1 MKYMLR
7 LNWRENKFQT
17 MKKKNHLIAL
27 SVLIASLVGCNG
39 GTDSSTTQPGSNNPT
54 TPTAPSTQQP
64 EKKTGTVTI
73 GAVEHGSV
81 TADKMTAE
89 VGADVT
95 FTVTPDENYSV
106 KSFKVNN
113 DEKQLNDSN
122 QVVVKMV
129 EGGLTVSAEFEIN
142 SAAVTITQAD
152 HGSISADKSTAKIGE
167 NVTFTVAP
175 EANYVV
181 SSFKVNGADVALDG
195 NNQAVVVMVAG
206 GLNVTASFELGSGT
220 VTIGTIEHGAVTA
233 DKMTAKIGEDV
244 TFKITSETGYDVSF
258 FKVNGSDV
266 DYETKEDST
275 TGKTYGEA
283 KVKMVSGG
291 LTVTAEFKL
300 GVYPIEWDTPTH
312 GTIAVEG
319 GKTQATYGDEVK
331 FIFTPETGYE
341 IKYLA
346 INEEQVQAI
355 DNTYTTIMGE
365 YGLFVNVQFGLENET
380 ITVNAGEHGTI
391 EHKNKVDDSQDYLY
405 GDTAVV
411 TVTPNEGFMIETITV
426 DGKAIEVPED
436 KKGGY
441 SFEQLVEKDLNI
453 SATFTDV
460 HTISEF
466 TDSVINEI
474 KNAQD
479 IKVKLAGDVTLG
491 VTLPLAKG
499 TTEYDLDGHT
509 ITSTL
514 NGMLR
519 DANIDTETLKN
530 KSVTLKN
537 GNIVSNYDKGTVNVI
552 DSSYLAALTL
562 DGVTVSNSSISKVNP
577 ITGIYCSST
586 TETKILNSTIN
597 IKGSSNLGA
606 YGIGT
611 NNLDGENKTITI
623 DNTKVTVTSDDF
635 DNTAFLGNTEGIKV
649 VVKNSTFTADRQ
661 AVIARTGNW
670 DISGSTFVSTGK
682 WLDAEANVT
691 TNTKYK
697 TTAGSW
703 GSGNEVVS
711 GGLIL
716 GDERTSAYN
725 TPVVATLKDNKFT
738 VAKGDKMSIHSD
750 GTVATT
756 VTMDALT
763 AVEAYGYDHDE
774 DKTTVVTENNVVK
787 KTLKELNEMTTDD
800 DANLYVTTGLLTK
813 IENAQY
819 GNLYLTDKA
828 TGEELYVYGT
838 YLDNNYSFDGT
849 KFSFDKGAK
858 VITSDYLGKEIT
870 VAGTFKNYNGTTK
883 ELVNAVVIDSSA
895 EKVAAKVVTEYDAEK
910 GTVTVEEGKLGDKL
924 KVTAT
929 PKEGYKVSSIKVNDQ
944 ALTVAED
951 NTAEFT
957 AELNNKVVVEFVS
970 ESAPVAK
977 VYNVSFNKDNNKKI
991 VNGYENNWTN
1001 VSDDI
1006 TYNVENCNNNG
1017 TAEGQI
1023 GKTEWNYIRI
1033 GSKNNPSV
1041 GSIATATPFVE
1052 AIAESAI
1059 TIDKVN
1065 VTYINSIKLLV
1076 STSKDFTTDTT
1087 TSYDVKVA
1095 KGEQITKITTPVA
1108 NAYYKY
1114 VIDCKQTNKKIG
1126 NGPIQIS
1133 KITFTTVAE

>member
-95 FTVTPDENYSV
+95 FTV
-106 KSFKVNN
+106 
-113 DEKQLNDSN
+113 
-122 QVVVKMV
+122 
-129 EGGLTVSAEFEIN
+129 
-142 SAAVTITQAD
+142 
-152 HGSISADKSTAKIGE
+152 
-167 NVTFTVAP
+167 AP

-220 VTIGTIEHGAVTA
+220 VTIGTFEHGAVTA

-258 FKVNGSDV
+258 FKVNGSAV
-266 DYETKEDST
+266 DYVTKEDST

-300 GVYPIEWDTPTH
+300 GVYSIEWDAPTH
-312 GTIAVEG
+312 GTIAVES
-319 GKTQATYGDEVK
+319 GKKEATYGEEVK
-331 FIFTPETGYE
+331 FVFTPETGYE
-341 IKYLA
+341 IKYLTV
-346 INEEQVQAI
+346 NEEPVQWAS
-355 DNTYTTIMGE
+355 DNTYTTTMGE
-365 YGLFVNVQFGLENET
+365 YGLFVTVQFGLENEI

-391 EHKNKVDDSQDYLY
+391 EHKNKADDTQDYLY
-405 GDTAVV
+405 GDTSVV

-466 TDSVINEI
+466 TDSVIDEI

-491 VTLPLAKG
+491 VVLPLAKG

-519 DANIDTETLKN
+519 DANADIATFGN

-537 GNIVSNYDKGTVNVI
+537 GSIISNYDKGTVNVI
-552 DSSYLAALTL
+552 DSSYLAAFTL
-562 DGVTVSNSSISKVNP
+562 DGVTVSNSSISKDNP

-697 TTAGSW
+697 TAAGSW
-703 GSGNEVVS
+703 KSGNEVVS

-716 GDERTSAYN
+716 GDESTSAYN
-725 TPVVATLKDNKFT
+725 TPVVATLKDNKFI
-738 VAKGDKMSIHSD
+738 VAKGYKMSIHSD

-800 DANLYVTTGLLTK
+800 DANLYITTGVLTEIK
-813 IENAQY
+813 NTQF

-828 TGEELYVYGT
+828 TGEELYVFRT

-849 KFSFDKGAK
+849 QFSFDKNGAE

-870 VAGTFKNYNGTTK
+870 VAGTFQNFKGTK

-924 KVTAT
+924 TVTAT

-944 ALTVAED
+944 TLTVAED

-977 VYNVSFNKDNNKKI
+977 VYTVSFVKANNEAVNDYVSTWKNTSDNLKFTI
-991 VNGYENNWTN
+991 ANGNNYKRTWDY
-1001 VSDDI
+1001 V
-1006 TYNVENCNNNG
+1006 
-1017 TAEGQI
+1017 
-1023 GKTEWNYIRI
+1023 KF
-1033 GSKNNPSV
+1033 GSKKVASK
-1041 GSIATATPFVE
+1041 GTITTDSPFVE
-1052 AIAESAI
+1052 AIAESTI

-1065 VTYINSIKLLV
+1065 DASINSIKLLV
-1076 STSKDFTTDTT
+1076 STSDKFTDDTT

-1095 KGEQITKITTPVA
+1095 EGKQTTKIKTPVA
-1108 NAYYKY
+1108 NAYYRY
-1114 VIDCKQTNKKIG
+1114 VIDCKKAS
-1126 NGPIQIS
+1126 NGSIQIS
-1133 KITFTTVAE
+1133 QITFTTVVE

>member
-1 MKYMLR
+1 
-7 LNWRENKFQT
+7 

-39 GTDSSTTQPGSNNPT
+39 GNDSSTTQPGSNNPT

-129 EGGLTVSAEFEIN
+129 EGGLTVSAEFEID

-181 SSFKVNGADVALDG
+181 SSFKVNDADVALDG

-244 TFKITSETGYDVSF
+244 TFKITSDTGYDVSS
-258 FKVNGSDV
+258 FKVNGSDA
-266 DYETKEDST
+266 DYVTKEDST

-300 GVYPIEWDTPTH
+300 AVYSIEWDTPTH

-319 GKTQATYGDEVK
+319 DKTQATYGDEVK
-331 FIFTPETGYE
+331 FVFTPETGYE
-341 IKYLA
+341 IKYLT
-346 INEEQVQAI
+346 INEEPVQWAS
-355 DNTYTTIMGE
+355 DNTFTTTMGE
-365 YGLFVNVQFGLENET
+365 YGLFVTVQFGLENET

-391 EHKNKVDDSQDYLY
+391 EHKNKADDSQDYKY

-411 TVTPNEGFMIETITV
+411 TVTPNEGYMIETITV

-441 SFEQLVEKDLNI
+441 SFEQSVKKDLNI

-509 ITSTL
+509 IISTL

-519 DANIDTETLKN
+519 DANTDIATFGN

-537 GNIVSNYDKGTVNVI
+537 GSIISNYDKGTVNVI
-552 DSSYLAALTL
+552 DSSYLAAFTL
-562 DGVTVSNSSISKVNP
+562 DGVTVSNSSISAVNP

-649 VVKNSTFTADRQ
+649 VVKDSTFTADRQ

-682 WLDAEANVT
+682 WLDASEANVT

-703 GSGNEVVS
+703 KAGNEVVS

-725 TPVVATLKDNKFT
+725 TPVVATLKNNKFT

-787 KTLKELNEMTTDD
+787 SNIAEVVAKSVKDD
-800 DANLYVTTGLLTK
+800 TKLYYVTGVVKDIYDETHGNIHLLDKTTGQSM
-813 IENAQY
+813 I
-819 GNLYLTDKA
+819 
-828 TGEELYVYGT
+828 VYGT
-838 YLDNNYSFDGT
+838 YLTNEYSFDGS
-849 KFSFDKGAK
+849 KFSFKQSDSTP
-858 VITSDYLGKEIT
+858 ITKEYIGKEIT
-870 VAGTFKNYNGTTK
+870 VAGTLGFHGGAGQIVNGFVLDAKADKYNDDLT
-883 ELVNAVVIDSSA
+883 VS
-895 EKVAAKVVTEYDAEK
+895 YDNSK
-910 GTVTVEEGKLGDKL
+910 GTVVLSKENPQLGDE
-924 KVTAT
+924 VTITAT
-929 PKEGYKVSSIKVNDQ
+929 PKEGYRLSKVTLKTIDDVESDITSTLK
-944 ALTVAED
+944 
-951 NTAEFT
+951 FT
-957 AELNNKVVVEFVS
+957 AGLKDTITVEFVS
-970 ESAPVAK
+970 DSTPVAT
-977 VYNVSFNKDNNKKI
+977 VHEVVFNGENNSEPVGAYDKTWTNTTNEIKYVI
-991 VNGYENNWTN
+991 VNG
-1001 VSDDI
+1001 
-1006 TYNVENCNNNG
+1006 NNNTNKWDYIKFG
-1017 TAEGQI
+1017 RKKVASI
-1023 GKTEWNYIRI
+1023 GNIHTL
-1033 GSKNNPSV
+1033 S
-1041 GSIATATPFVE
+1041 PFVNP
-1052 AIAESAI
+1052 IASSTI
-1059 TIDKVN
+1059 TIDSITAAKV
-1065 VTYINSIKLLV
+1065 NSIKFYI
-1076 STSKDFTTDTT
+1076 STNEDFSNAEVHNLAIKTGVIETT
-1087 TSYDVKVA
+1087 V
-1095 KGEQITKITTPVA
+1095 TTPVA
-1108 NAYYKY
+1108 NAFYKY
-1114 VIDCKQTNKKIG
+1114 EFDCQSGSG
-1126 NGPIQIS
+1126 NGFVQIS
-1133 KITFTTVAE
+1133 KVTFTEKV

>member
-1 MKYMLR
+1 
-7 LNWRENKFQT
+7 

-39 GTDSSTTQPGSNNPT
+39 GNDSSTTQPGSNNPT

-181 SSFKVNGADVALDG
+181 SSFKVNDADVALDG

-244 TFKITSETGYDVSF
+244 TFKITSDTGYDVSS
-258 FKVNGSDV
+258 FKVNGSDA
-266 DYETKEDST
+266 DYVTKADST
-275 TGKTYGEA
+275 TGKTYWEA

-300 GVYPIEWDTPTH
+300 AVYSIEWDTPTH

-319 GKTQATYGDEVK
+319 GKTSATYGDEVK

-341 IKYLA
+341 IKYLT
-346 INEEQVQAI
+346 INEEPVQWAS
-355 DNTYTTIMGE
+355 DNTFTTTMGE
-365 YGLFVNVQFGLENET
+365 YGLFVTVQFGLENET

-391 EHKNKVDDSQDYLY
+391 EHKNKVDDSQDYKY

-519 DANIDTETLKN
+519 DANTDTKTLGN

-537 GNIVSNYDKGTVNVI
+537 GSIVSNYDKGTVNVI
-552 DSSYLAALTL
+552 DSSYLAAFTL
-562 DGVTVSNSSISKVNP
+562 DGVTVSNSSISTVNP

-635 DNTAFLGNTEGIKV
+635 DNTGFLGNTEGIKV

-682 WLDAEANVT
+682 WLDASEANVT

-703 GSGNEVVS
+703 KAGNEVVS

-725 TPVVATLKDNKFT
+725 TPLVATLKDNKFT

-763 AVEAYGYDHDE
+763 AVEAYGYDYDE
-774 DKTTVVTENNVVK
+774 DETTVVTENNVVK

-800 DANLYVTTGLLTK
+800 DANLYVTTGVLTEIK
-813 IENAQY
+813 NAQF

-849 KFSFDKGAK
+849 EFLFDKGAK

-870 VAGTFKNYNGTTK
+870 IAGTFKNYNGTK

-910 GTVTVEEGKLGDKL
+910 GTVTVEEGKVGDKL
-924 KVTAT
+924 TVTAT

-944 ALTVAED
+944 ALTVADD

-970 ESAPVAK
+970 ESAPVVK
-977 VYNVSFNKDNNKKI
+977 VYTVSFVKDNNEA
-991 VNGYENNWTN
+991 VNDYVSTWKNTSDNLKFTIANGNNFK
-1001 VSDDI
+1001 
-1006 TYNVENCNNNG
+1006 G
-1017 TAEGQI
+1017 T
-1023 GKTEWNYIRI
+1023 WDYVRF
-1033 GSKNNPSV
+1033 GSKKVDST
-1041 GSIATATPFVE
+1041 GTITTDSPFAE
-1052 AIAESAI
+1052 AIAES
-1059 TIDKVN
+1059 TIKIDA
-1065 VTYINSIKLLV
+1065 VTLESINSIKLLV
-1076 STSKDFTTDTT
+1076 STSENFTDDTT
-1087 TSYDVKVA
+1087 TSYDVNVA
-1095 KGEQITKITTPVA
+1095 KGEQTTKIKTPVA
-1108 NAYYKY
+1108 NAYYRY
-1114 VIDCKQTNKKIG
+1114 VIDCKKSK
-1126 NGPIQIS
+1126 NGIIQIS

>member
-1 MKYMLR
+1 
-7 LNWRENKFQT
+7 

-39 GTDSSTTQPGSNNPT
+39 GNDSSTTQPGSNNPT

-89 VGADVT
+89 VGANVT

-181 SSFKVNGADVALDG
+181 SSFKVNDADVALDG

-244 TFKITSETGYDVSF
+244 TFKITSDTGYDVSS

-266 DYETKEDST
+266 DYVTKEDST
-275 TGKTYGEA
+275 TGKTYWEA

-300 GVYPIEWDTPTH
+300 GVYPIEWNPTDH

-319 GKTQATYGDEVK
+319 GKTSATYGEDVK

-341 IKYLA
+341 INYFT
-346 INEEQVQAI
+346 INGEQVQWAS
-355 DNTYTTIMGE
+355 DNTYTTTMSE
-365 YGLFVNVQFGLENET
+365 YGLFVTVQFGLENET
-380 ITVNAGEHGTI
+380 ITVNAVEHGTI
-391 EHKNKVDDSQDYLY
+391 EHKNKADDSQDYLY

-519 DANIDTETLKN
+519 DANTDTTTFGN
-530 KSVTLKN
+530 KSVILKN
-537 GNIVSNYDKGTVNVI
+537 GSIVSNYDKGTVNVI
-552 DSSYLAALTL
+552 DSSYLAAFTL
-562 DGVTVSNSSISKVNP
+562 DGVTVSNSSISTVNP

-623 DNTKVTVTSDDF
+623 DNTKVIVTSDDF
-635 DNTAFLGNTEGIKV
+635 DNTGFLGNTEGIKV

-682 WLDAEANVT
+682 WLDASETNVT

-697 TTAGSW
+697 TTTGSW
-703 GSGNEVVS
+703 KAGNEVVS

-716 GDERTSAYN
+716 GDETTSAYN
-725 TPVVATLKDNKFT
+725 TPVVATLKNNKFT

-800 DANLYVTTGLLTK
+800 DANLYVTTGVLTEIK
-813 IENAQY
+813 NAQF

-828 TGEELYVYGT
+828 TGEELYVFGT

-849 KFSFDKGAK
+849 EFSFDKGAK

-870 VAGTFKNYNGTTK
+870 VAGTFKNFKGTK
-883 ELVNAVVIDSSA
+883 ELVNAVVMDYSA

-924 KVTAT
+924 TVTAT

-977 VYNVSFNKDNNKKI
+977 VYNVSFNKDNNKNK
-991 VNGYENNWTN
+991 VGGYENEWTN
-1001 VSDDI
+1001 VSDGI
-1006 TYNVENCNNNG
+1006 TYNVVNCNNNNTG
-1017 TAEGQI
+1017 EGQT
-1023 GKTEWNYIRI
+1023 GKDAWNYIRI
-1033 GSKNNPSV
+1033 GSQKNPSV
-1041 GSIATATPFVE
+1041 GSIATASPFAE

-1065 VTYINSIKLLV
+1065 VAYINSIKLLV
-1076 STSKDFTTDTT
+1076 STSADFKTNT
-1087 TSYDVKVA
+1087 TSYDVNVA
-1095 KGEQITKITTPVA
+1095 EEEQITKITTPVA

-1114 VIDCKQTNKKIG
+1114 VIDCKQSKK

>member
-1 MKYMLR
+1 MLR

-39 GTDSSTTQPGSNNPT
+39 GNDSSTTQPGSNNPT

-181 SSFKVNGADVALDG
+181 SSFKVNDADVALDG

-220 VTIGTIEHGAVTA
+220 VTIGTMEHGAVTA

-244 TFKITSETGYDVSF
+244 TFKITSETGYEVNF

-266 DYETKEDST
+266 RYETKEDPT

-300 GVYPIEWDTPTH
+300 AVYTIEWDTPTH

-319 GKTQATYGDEVK
+319 DKKSATYGEEVK

-341 IKYLA
+341 IKYLT
-346 INEEQVQAI
+346 INEEQVQWAN

-365 YGLFVNVQFGLENET
+365 YGLFVTVQFGLENET

-391 EHKNKVDDSQDYLY
+391 EHKNKADDTQDYLY

-411 TVTPNEGFMIETITV
+411 TVTPNEGFVIETITV
-426 DGKAIEVPED
+426 DGKTIQVPED

-466 TDSVINEI
+466 TDSVIDEI

-491 VTLPLAKG
+491 VALPLAKG

-519 DANIDTETLKN
+519 DANTDTATFGN

-537 GNIVSNYDKGTVNVI
+537 GKIISNYDKGTVNVI
-552 DSSYLAALTL
+552 DSSYLAAFTL
-562 DGVTVSNSSISKVNP
+562 DGVTVSNSSISTVNP

-635 DNTAFLGNTEGIKV
+635 DNTGFLGNTEGIKV

-682 WLDAEANVT
+682 WLDASEANVT

-703 GSGNEVVS
+703 KTGNEVVS

-774 DKTTVVTENNVVK
+774 DETTVVTENNVVK
-787 KTLKELNEMTTDD
+787 SNIAEVVAKSEKDD
-800 DANLYVTTGLLTK
+800 TKLYYVTGVVKDIYDETHGNIHLLDKTTGQSM
-813 IENAQY
+813 I
-819 GNLYLTDKA
+819 
-828 TGEELYVYGT
+828 VYGT
-838 YLDNNYSFDGT
+838 YLTNEYSFDGS
-849 KFSFDKGAK
+849 KFSFKQSDSTP
-858 VITSDYLGKEIT
+858 ITKEYIGKEIT
-870 VAGTFKNYNGTTK
+870 VAGTLGFHGGAGQIVNGFVLDAKADKYNDDLT
-883 ELVNAVVIDSSA
+883 VS
-895 EKVAAKVVTEYDAEK
+895 YDNSK
-910 GTVTVEEGKLGDKL
+910 GTVVLSKENPQLGDE
-924 KVTAT
+924 VTITAT
-929 PKEGYKVSSIKVNDQ
+929 PKEGYRLSKVTLKTIDDVESDITSTLK
-944 ALTVAED
+944 
-951 NTAEFT
+951 FT
-957 AELNNKVVVEFVS
+957 AGLKDTITVEFVS
-970 ESAPVAK
+970 DSTPVAT
-977 VYNVSFNKDNNKKI
+977 VHEVVFNGENNNEPVGAYDKTWTNTTNGIKYVI
-991 VNGYENNWTN
+991 VNG
-1001 VSDDI
+1001 
-1006 TYNVENCNNNG
+1006 NNNTNKWDYIKFG
-1017 TAEGQI
+1017 RKKVASI
-1023 GKTEWNYIRI
+1023 GNIHTL
-1033 GSKNNPSV
+1033 SPFANP
-1041 GSIATATPFVE
+1041 IASST
-1052 AIAESAI
+1052 I
-1059 TIDKVN
+1059 TIDSITAAKV
-1065 VTYINSIKLLV
+1065 NSIKFYI
-1076 STSKDFTTDTT
+1076 STNEDFSNAEVHNLAIKTGVIETT
-1087 TSYDVKVA
+1087 V
-1095 KGEQITKITTPVA
+1095 TTPVA

-1114 VIDCKQTNKKIG
+1114 EFDCQSGSG
-1126 NGPIQIS
+1126 NGFVQIS
-1133 KITFTTVAE
+1133 KVTFTEKV

>member
-1 MKYMLR
+1 
-7 LNWRENKFQT
+7 

-27 SVLIASLVGCNG
+27 SVFIASLVGCNG
-39 GTDSSTTQPGSNNPT
+39 GNDSSTTQPGSNNPT

-81 TADKMTAE
+81 TADKMTA
-89 VGADVT
+89 
-95 FTVTPDENYSV
+95 
-106 KSFKVNN
+106 
-113 DEKQLNDSN
+113 
-122 QVVVKMV
+122 
-129 EGGLTVSAEFEIN
+129 
-142 SAAVTITQAD
+142 
-152 HGSISADKSTAKIGE
+152 
-167 NVTFTVAP
+167 
-175 EANYVV
+175 
-181 SSFKVNGADVALDG
+181 
-195 NNQAVVVMVAG
+195 
-206 GLNVTASFELGSGT
+206 
-220 VTIGTIEHGAVTA
+220 
-233 DKMTAKIGEDV
+233 KIGEDV
-244 TFKITSETGYDVSF
+244 TFKITSDTGYDVSS

-266 DYETKEDST
+266 DYVTKEDST
-275 TGKTYGEA
+275 TGKTYWEA

-300 GVYPIEWDTPTH
+300 GVYSIEWDAPTH

-319 GKTQATYGDEVK
+319 GKTSATYGEDVK

-341 IKYLA
+341 IKYLT
-346 INEEQVQAI
+346 INEEPVQWAS
-355 DNTYTTIMGE
+355 DNTFTTTMGE
-365 YGLFVNVQFGLENET
+365 YGLFVTVQFGLENET

-391 EHKNKVDDSQDYLY
+391 EHKNKADDSQDYLY

-411 TVTPNEGFMIETITV
+411 TVTPNEGYMIETITV

-441 SFEQLVEKDLNI
+441 SFEQSVEKDLNI

-519 DANIDTETLKN
+519 DANTDIATFGN

-552 DSSYLAALTL
+552 DSSYLAAFTL
-562 DGVTVSNSSISKVNP
+562 DGVTVSNSSISTVNP

-649 VVKNSTFTADRQ
+649 VVKDSTFTADRQ

-682 WLDAEANVT
+682 WLNASEANVT

-697 TTAGSW
+697 TTTGSW
-703 GSGNEVVS
+703 KAGNEVVS

-716 GDERTSAYN
+716 GDETTSAYN
-725 TPVVATLKDNKFT
+725 TPVVATLKNNKFT
-738 VAKGDKMSIHSD
+738 VTKGDKMSIHSD

-800 DANLYVTTGLLTK
+800 DANLYVTTGVLTEIK
-813 IENAQY
+813 NAQF

-828 TGEELYVYGT
+828 TGEELYVHGT

-849 KFSFDKGAK
+849 QFSFDKGAK

-870 VAGTFKNYNGTTK
+870 VAGTFKNFKGTK
-883 ELVNAVVIDSSA
+883 ELVNAVVMDSSA
-895 EKVAAKVVTEYDAEK
+895 EKVAAKIVTEYDAEK

-924 KVTAT
+924 TVTAT
-929 PKEGYKVSSIKVNDQ
+929 PKEGYKVSSIKANDQ

-977 VYNVSFNKDNNKKI
+977 VYTVSFVKANCGKGSTDYYQNKVWKNTTDGLTYSI
-991 VNGYENNWTN
+991 VN
-1001 VSDDI
+1001 
-1006 TYNVENCNNNG
+1006 CANNG
-1017 TAEGQI
+1017 S
-1023 GKTEWNYIRI
+1023 KDWDYI
-1033 GSKNNPSV
+1033 KV
-1041 GSIATATPFVE
+1041 GSNRQDSIGTITTDKPFAE
-1052 AIAESAI
+1052 DIAESTIAI
-1059 TIDKVN
+1059 DSVIN
-1065 VTYINSIKLLV
+1065 EYINSIKLLV
-1076 STSKDFTTDTT
+1076 STSADFTTDTT
-1087 TSYDVKVA
+1087 TSYDVNVA
-1095 KGEQITKITTPVA
+1095 KGEQTTKIKTPVA
-1108 NAYYKY
+1108 NAYYRY
-1114 VIDCKQTNKKIG
+1114 VIDCKKAKK
-1126 NGPIQIS
+1126 NGPISIS

>member
-1 MKYMLR
+1 
-7 LNWRENKFQT
+7 

-181 SSFKVNGADVALDG
+181 SSFKVNDADVALDG

-220 VTIGTIEHGAVTA
+220 VTIGTFEHGAVTA

-244 TFKITSETGYDVSF
+244 TFKITSDTGYDVSF
-258 FKVNGSDV
+258 FKVNGSAV
-266 DYETKEDST
+266 DYVTKEDST

-300 GVYPIEWDTPTH
+300 GVYPIEWDTPSH

-319 GKTQATYGDEVK
+319 DKKSATYGDDVK

-341 IKYLA
+341 IKYLT
-346 INEEQVQAI
+346 INEEQVQWAN
-355 DNTYTTIMGE
+355 DNTYTTTMGE
-365 YGLFVNVQFGLENET
+365 YGLFVTVQFGLENET

-391 EHKNKVDDSQDYLY
+391 EHKNKVDDSQNYFY

-491 VTLPLAKG
+491 VALPLAKG

-514 NGMLR
+514 NGMLSVAKT
-519 DANIDTETLKN
+519 DAGN

-537 GNIVSNYDKGTVNVI
+537 GKIVSNYDKGTVNVI
-552 DSSYLAALTL
+552 DSSYLAAFTL
-562 DGVTVSNSSISKVNP
+562 DGVTVSNSSISTVNP

-682 WLDAEANVT
+682 WLDAESNVT
-691 TNTKYK
+691 TNKKYK

-703 GSGNEVVS
+703 SSGNEVVS

-716 GDERTSAYN
+716 GDERTTAYN

-774 DKTTVVTENNVVK
+774 DETTVVTENNVVK

-800 DANLYVTTGLLTK
+800 DANLYVTTGVLTEIK
-813 IENAQY
+813 AAQY

-828 TGEELYVYGT
+828 TGEELYVFGT

-849 KFSFDKGAK
+849 KFSFDKKGAK

-870 VAGTFKNYNGTTK
+870 VAGTFKNFKGTK

-924 KVTAT
+924 TVTAT

-977 VYNVSFNKDNNKKI
+977 VYTVSFVKANCESSTDYVSNKAWTNTTDGLTYSIVNCANNNKGWDFIK
-991 VNGYENNWTN
+991 
-1001 VSDDI
+1001 
-1006 TYNVENCNNNG
+1006 
-1017 TAEGQI
+1017 A
-1023 GKTEWNYIRI
+1023 
-1033 GSKNNPSV
+1033 GSSKKD
-1041 GSIATATPFVE
+1041 SIATITTDSPFAE
-1052 AIAESAI
+1052 AIAES
-1059 TIDKVN
+1059 TIKIDAVKPAS
-1065 VTYINSIKLLV
+1065 INSIKLLV
-1076 STSKDFTTDTT
+1076 STSENFTNDTT
-1087 TSYDVKVA
+1087 TSYDVNVA
-1095 KGEQITKITTPVA
+1095 EGEQTTKITTPVA
-1108 NAYYKY
+1108 NAYYRY
-1114 VIDCKQTNKKIG
+1114 VIDCKKASK

>member
-1 MKYMLR
+1 
-7 LNWRENKFQT
+7 

-39 GTDSSTTQPGSNNPT
+39 GNDSSTTQPGSNNPT

-181 SSFKVNGADVALDG
+181 SSFKVNDVDVALDG

-220 VTIGTIEHGAVTA
+220 VTIGTMEHGAVTA

-244 TFKITSETGYDVSF
+244 TFKITSETGYEVNF
-258 FKVNGSDV
+258 FKVNGISV
-266 DYETKEDST
+266 KYEAKEDPT

-300 GVYPIEWDTPTH
+300 AVYTIEWDTPAH

-319 GKTQATYGDEVK
+319 DKASATYGEEVK

-341 IKYLA
+341 IKYLT
-346 INEEQVQAI
+346 INEEQVQWAS

-365 YGLFVNVQFGLENET
+365 YGLFVTVQFGLENET

-391 EHKNKVDDSQDYLY
+391 EHKNKADDTQDYLY

-426 DGKAIEVPED
+426 DGKTIQVPED

-491 VTLPLAKG
+491 VALPLAKG
-499 TTEYDLDGHT
+499 TTEYDLGGHT

-519 DANIDTETLKN
+519 DANTDTATFGN

-537 GNIVSNYDKGTVNVI
+537 GKIISNYDKGTVNVI
-552 DSSYLAALTL
+552 DSSYLAAFTL
-562 DGVTVSNSSISKVNP
+562 DGVTVSNSSISTVNP

-635 DNTAFLGNTEGIKV
+635 DNTGFLGNTEGIKV

-682 WLDAEANVT
+682 WLDASEANVT

-703 GSGNEVVS
+703 KTGNEVVS

-787 KTLKELNEMTTDD
+787 SNIAEVVAKSEKDD
-800 DANLYVTTGLLTK
+800 TKLYYVTGVVKDIYDETHGNIHLLDKTTGQSM
-813 IENAQY
+813 I
-819 GNLYLTDKA
+819 
-828 TGEELYVYGT
+828 VYGT
-838 YLDNNYSFDGT
+838 YLTNEYSFDGS
-849 KFSFDKGAK
+849 KFSFKQSDSTP
-858 VITSDYLGKEIT
+858 ITKEYIGKEIT
-870 VAGTFKNYNGTTK
+870 VAGTLGFHGGAGQIVNGFVLDAKADKYNDDLT
-883 ELVNAVVIDSSA
+883 VS
-895 EKVAAKVVTEYDAEK
+895 YDNSK
-910 GTVTVEEGKLGDKL
+910 GTVVLSKENPQLGDE
-924 KVTAT
+924 VTITAT
-929 PKEGYKVSSIKVNDQ
+929 PKEGYRLSKVTLKTIDDVESDITSTLK
-944 ALTVAED
+944 
-951 NTAEFT
+951 FT
-957 AELNNKVVVEFVS
+957 AGLKDTITVEFVS
-970 ESAPVAK
+970 DSTPVAT
-977 VYNVSFNKDNNKKI
+977 VHEVVFNGENNNEPVGAYDKTWTNTTNGIKYVI
-991 VNGYENNWTN
+991 VNG
-1001 VSDDI
+1001 
-1006 TYNVENCNNNG
+1006 NNNTNKWDYIKFG
-1017 TAEGQI
+1017 RKKVASI
-1023 GKTEWNYIRI
+1023 GNIHTL
-1033 GSKNNPSV
+1033 SPFANP
-1041 GSIATATPFVE
+1041 IASST
-1052 AIAESAI
+1052 I
-1059 TIDKVN
+1059 TIDSITAAKV
-1065 VTYINSIKLLV
+1065 NSIKFYI
-1076 STSKDFTTDTT
+1076 STNEDFSNAEVHNLAIKTGVIETT
-1087 TSYDVKVA
+1087 V
-1095 KGEQITKITTPVA
+1095 TTPVA

-1114 VIDCKQTNKKIG
+1114 EFDCQSGSG
-1126 NGPIQIS
+1126 NGFVQIS
-1133 KITFTTVAE
+1133 KVTFTEKV

>member
-1 MKYMLR
+1 
-7 LNWRENKFQT
+7 

-39 GTDSSTTQPGSNNPT
+39 GNDSSTTQPGSNNPT

-129 EGGLTVSAEFEIN
+129 EGGLTVFAEFEIN

-181 SSFKVNGADVALDG
+181 SSFKVNDADVALDG

-220 VTIGTIEHGAVTA
+220 VTIGTIEHGSVTA

-244 TFKITSETGYDVSF
+244 TFKITSDTGYDVSS

-266 DYETKEDST
+266 DYVTKEDST
-275 TGKTYGEA
+275 TGKIYWEA

-300 GVYPIEWDTPTH
+300 GVYPIEWDTPAH

-346 INEEQVQAI
+346 INEEQVQAS
-355 DNTYTTIMGE
+355 DNTYTTTMGE
-365 YGLFVNVQFGLENET
+365 YGLFVTVQFGLENET

-391 EHKNKVDDSQDYLY
+391 EHKNKADNSQDYLY

-519 DANIDTETLKN
+519 DANTDIATFGN

-537 GNIVSNYDKGTVNVI
+537 GSIISNYDKGTVNVI
-552 DSSYLAALTL
+552 DSSYLAAFTL
-562 DGVTVSNSSISKVNP
+562 DGVTVSNSSISTVNP

-635 DNTAFLGNTEGIKV
+635 DNTGFLGNTEGIKV

-703 GSGNEVVS
+703 KAGNEVVS

-774 DKTTVVTENNVVK
+774 DKTTVFTENNVVK

-800 DANLYVTTGLLTK
+800 DANLYVTTGVLTEIK
-813 IENAQY
+813 NAQF

-828 TGEELYVYGT
+828 TGEELYVHGT

-849 KFSFDKGAK
+849 QFSFDKGGAE

-870 VAGTFKNYNGTTK
+870 VAGTFQNFKGTK
-883 ELVNAVVIDSSA
+883 ELVNAVVIDSQP

-924 KVTAT
+924 TVTAT

-944 ALTVAED
+944 ALTVADD

-977 VYNVSFNKDNNKKI
+977 VYTVSFVKANCGKGSTDYYQNKVWKNTTDGLTYSI
-991 VNGYENNWTN
+991 VN
-1001 VSDDI
+1001 
-1006 TYNVENCNNNG
+1006 CANNG
-1017 TAEGQI
+1017 S
-1023 GKTEWNYIRI
+1023 KDWDYI
-1033 GSKNNPSV
+1033 KV
-1041 GSIATATPFVE
+1041 GSNRQDSIGTITTDKPFAE
-1052 AIAESAI
+1052 DIAESTIAI
-1059 TIDKVN
+1059 DSVIN
-1065 VTYINSIKLLV
+1065 EYINSIKLLV
-1076 STSKDFTTDTT
+1076 STSADFTTDTT
-1087 TSYDVKVA
+1087 TSYNVNVA
-1095 KGEQITKITTPVA
+1095 KGEQTTKIKTPVA
-1108 NAYYKY
+1108 NAYYRY
-1114 VIDCKQTNKKIG
+1114 VIDCKKAKK
-1126 NGPIQIS
+1126 NGPISIS
-1133 KITFTTVAE
+1133 KITFTTVAK

>member
-1 MKYMLR
+1 
-7 LNWRENKFQT
+7 

-39 GTDSSTTQPGSNNPT
+39 GNDSSTTQPGSNNPT

-167 NVTFTVAP
+167 EVTFTVAP

-181 SSFKVNGADVALDG
+181 SSFKVNDADVALDG
-195 NNQAVVVMVAG
+195 NNKAVVVMVAG

-220 VTIGTIEHGAVTA
+220 VTIGAVEHGAVTA

-244 TFKITSETGYDVSF
+244 TFKITSDTGYDVSF

-266 DYETKEDST
+266 DYATKEDPT
-275 TGKTYGEA
+275 TGKTYWEA

-300 GVYPIEWDTPTH
+300 GVYSIEWDPTTH

-319 GKTQATYGDEVK
+319 GKTSATYGEDVK

-341 IKYLA
+341 IKYLT
-346 INEEQVQAI
+346 INEEPVQWAS
-355 DNTYTTIMGE
+355 DNTYTTTMGE
-365 YGLFVNVQFGLENET
+365 YGLFVTVQFGLENET
-380 ITVNAGEHGTI
+380 VTVNAGEHGTI
-391 EHKNKVDDSQDYLY
+391 EHKNKADDSQGYKY

-441 SFEQLVEKDLNI
+441 SFEQSVEKDLNI

-466 TDSVINEI
+466 TDSVIAEI

-519 DANIDTETLKN
+519 DANTDIATFGS

-537 GNIVSNYDKGTVNVI
+537 GSIISNYDKGTVNVI
-552 DSSYLAALTL
+552 DSSYLAAFTL
-562 DGVTVSNSSISKVNP
+562 DGVTISNSSISTVNP

-703 GSGNEVVS
+703 KAGNEVVS

-756 VTMDALT
+756 VTIDALT

-774 DKTTVVTENNVVK
+774 DKTTVATENNVVK
-787 KTLKELNEMTTDD
+787 SNIAEVVAKSEKDD
-800 DANLYVTTGLLTK
+800 TKLYYVTGVVKDIYDETHGDIHLLDKTTGQSM
-813 IENAQY
+813 I
-819 GNLYLTDKA
+819 
-828 TGEELYVYGT
+828 VYGT
-838 YLDNNYSFDGT
+838 YLTNEYSFDGS
-849 KFSFDKGAK
+849 KFSFKQSDSTP
-858 VITSDYLGKEIT
+858 ITKEYIGKEIT
-870 VAGTFKNYNGTTK
+870 VAGTLGFHGGAGQIANGFVLDAKADKYNDDLT
-883 ELVNAVVIDSSA
+883 VS
-895 EKVAAKVVTEYDAEK
+895 YDNSK
-910 GTVTVEEGKLGDKL
+910 GTVVLSKENPQLGDE
-924 KVTAT
+924 VTITAT
-929 PKEGYKVSSIKVNDQ
+929 PKEGYRLSKVTLKTIDDVESDITSTLK
-944 ALTVAED
+944 
-951 NTAEFT
+951 FT
-957 AELNNKVVVEFVS
+957 AGLKDTITVEFVS
-970 ESAPVAK
+970 DSTPVAT
-977 VYNVSFNKDNNKKI
+977 VHEVVFNGENNNEPVGEYDKTWTNTTNGIKYVI
-991 VNGYENNWTN
+991 VNG
-1001 VSDDI
+1001 
-1006 TYNVENCNNNG
+1006 NNN
-1017 TAEGQI
+1017 TN
-1023 GKTEWNYIRI
+1023 KWDYIKFGR
-1033 GSKNNPSV
+1033 KKVASV
-1041 GSIATATPFVE
+1041 GKIYTQSPFANPIAS
-1052 AIAESAI
+1052 SAI
-1059 TIDKVN
+1059 TIDSINAAKV
-1065 VTYINSIKLLV
+1065 NSIKFYI
-1076 STSKDFTTDTT
+1076 STNADFSNAEVHNLAIKTGVIETT
-1087 TSYDVKVA
+1087 V
-1095 KGEQITKITTPVA
+1095 TTPVA

-1114 VIDCKQTNKKIG
+1114 EFDCQSGSG
-1126 NGPIQIS
+1126 NGFVQIS
-1133 KITFTTVAE
+1133 KVTFTEKV

>member
-1 MKYMLR
+1 MLR

-54 TPTAPSTQQP
+54 TPTAPSTQQS

-195 NNQAVVVMVAG
+195 NNKAVVVMVAG

-220 VTIGTIEHGAVTA
+220 VTIGTFEHGAVTA

-244 TFKITSETGYDVSF
+244 TFKITSDTGYDVSF
-258 FKVNGSDV
+258 FKVNGSAV

-275 TGKTYGEA
+275 TGKTYWEA

-300 GVYPIEWDTPTH
+300 GVYSIDWDAPSH

-319 GKTQATYGDEVK
+319 GKTQATYGEDVK

-341 IKYLA
+341 IKSLT
-346 INEEQVQAI
+346 INEEQVQWAN
-355 DNTYTTIMGE
+355 DNTYTTTMGE

-391 EHKNKVDDSQDYLY
+391 EHKNKADDTQDYKY

-519 DANIDTETLKN
+519 DASTDTATFGN

-537 GNIVSNYDKGTVNVI
+537 GSIVSNYDKGTVNVI
-552 DSSYLAALTL
+552 DSSYLAAFTL
-562 DGVTVSNSSISKVNP
+562 DGVTVSNSSISTVNP

-635 DNTAFLGNTEGIKV
+635 DNTGFLGNTEGIKV

-682 WLDAEANVT
+682 WLNASEANVT

-703 GSGNEVVS
+703 GTGNEVVS

-716 GDERTSAYN
+716 GDESTSAYN

-800 DANLYVTTGLLTK
+800 DANLYVTTGVLTEIK
-813 IENAQY
+813 NTQF

-828 TGEELYVYGT
+828 TGEELYVFGT

-849 KFSFDKGAK
+849 NFSFDKGGAE

-870 VAGTFKNYNGTTK
+870 VAGTFKNFKGTK

-924 KVTAT
+924 TVTAT
-929 PKEGYKVSSIKVNDQ
+929 PKEGYKVSSVKVNDQ

-977 VYNVSFNKDNNKKI
+977 VYTVSFVKANCESSTDYVSNKAWTNTTDGLTYSIVNCANNNKGWDFIK
-991 VNGYENNWTN
+991 
-1001 VSDDI
+1001 
-1006 TYNVENCNNNG
+1006 
-1017 TAEGQI
+1017 A
-1023 GKTEWNYIRI
+1023 
-1033 GSKNNPSV
+1033 GSSKKD
-1041 GSIATATPFVE
+1041 SIATITTDSPFAE

-1059 TIDKVN
+1059 TIDSVN
-1065 VTYINSIKLLV
+1065 DAYINSITLLV
-1076 STSKDFTTDTT
+1076 SSSADFKTNTA
-1087 TSYDVKVA
+1087 SYDVKVA
-1095 KGEQITKITTPVA
+1095 KGEQTTKITTPVA

-1114 VIDCKQTNKKIG
+1114 VIDCKQSKK
-1126 NGPIQIS
+1126 NGPIAIS
-1133 KITFTTVAE
+1133 KITFTTVAK

>member
-39 GTDSSTTQPGSNNPT
+39 GNDSSTTQPGSNNPT

-181 SSFKVNGADVALDG
+181 SSFKVNDVDVALDG

-220 VTIGTIEHGAVTA
+220 VTIGTMEHGAVTA

-244 TFKITSETGYDVSF
+244 TFKITSDTGYDVNF
-258 FKVNGSDV
+258 FKVNGISV
-266 DYETKEDST
+266 KYEAKEDPT

-300 GVYPIEWDTPTH
+300 AVYTIEWDAPAH

-319 GKTQATYGDEVK
+319 DKASATYGEEVK

-341 IKYLA
+341 IKYLTV
-346 INEEQVQAI
+346 NEEQVQWAN

-365 YGLFVNVQFGLENET
+365 YGLFVTVQFGLENET

-391 EHKNKVDDSQDYLY
+391 EHKNKADDTQDYLY

-426 DGKAIEVPED
+426 DGKDIQVPED

-499 TTEYDLDGHT
+499 TTEYDLGGHT

-519 DANIDTETLKN
+519 DANTDTATFGN

-537 GNIVSNYDKGTVNVI
+537 GKIISNYDKGTVNVI
-552 DSSYLAALTL
+552 DSSYLAAFTL
-562 DGVTVSNSSISKVNP
+562 DGVTVSNSSISTVNP

-635 DNTAFLGNTEGIKV
+635 DNTGFLGNTEGIKV

-682 WLDAEANVT
+682 WLDASEANVT

-703 GSGNEVVS
+703 KSGNEVVS

-738 VAKGDKMSIHSD
+738 VVKGDKMSIHSD

-763 AVEAYGYDHDE
+763 AVETYGYDHDE

-870 VAGTFKNYNGTTK
+870 VAGTFKNYNGTK
-883 ELVNAVVIDSSA
+883 ELVNTVVIDSSA
-895 EKVAAKVVTEYDAEK
+895 EKVAAKVVTEYDAAK
-910 GTVTVEEGKLGDKL
+910 GTVTVEEGKVGDKL
-924 KVTAT
+924 TVTAT
-929 PKEGYKVSSIKVNDQ
+929 PKEGYKVSFIKVNDQ
-944 ALTVAED
+944 ALTLAED

-977 VYNVSFNKDNNKKI
+977 VYNVLFNKDNNKDK
-991 VNGYENNWTN
+991 VGGYENEWTN
-1001 VSDDI
+1001 VSDGI
-1006 TYNVENCNNNG
+1006 TYNVKNCNNNNND
-1017 TAEGQI
+1017 
-1023 GKTEWNYIRI
+1023 WDFIRI
-1033 GSKNNPSV
+1033 GSKKNASV
-1041 GSIATATPFVE
+1041 GSIATASPFVE
-1052 AIAESAI
+1052 AIAES
-1059 TIDKVN
+1059 TIKIDA
-1065 VTYINSIKLLV
+1065 VTSTSINSIKLLV
-1076 STSKDFTTDTT
+1076 STSKDFTTGTAT
-1087 TSYDVKVA
+1087 YNVNVA
-1095 KGEQITKITTPVA
+1095 EGEQTTKITTPVA
-1108 NAYYKY
+1108 NAYYRY
-1114 VIDCKQTNKKIG
+1114 VIDCKKASK

>member
-1 MKYMLR
+1 
-7 LNWRENKFQT
+7 

-39 GTDSSTTQPGSNNPT
+39 GNDSSTTQPGSNNPT

-181 SSFKVNGADVALDG
+181 SSFKVNDADVALDG

-220 VTIGTIEHGAVTA
+220 VTIGTMEHGAVTA

-244 TFKITSETGYDVSF
+244 TFKITSETGYEVNF

-266 DYETKEDST
+266 RYETKEDPT

-300 GVYPIEWDTPTH
+300 AVYTIEWDTPAH

-319 GKTQATYGDEVK
+319 DKKSATYGEEVK

-341 IKYLA
+341 IKYLT
-346 INEEQVQAI
+346 INEEQVQWAS

-365 YGLFVNVQFGLENET
+365 YGLFVTVQFGLENET

-391 EHKNKVDDSQDYLY
+391 EHKNKADDTQDYLY

-426 DGKAIEVPED
+426 DGKTIQVPED

-466 TDSVINEI
+466 TDSVIDEI

-479 IKVKLAGDVTLG
+479 IKVKLVGDVTLG

-519 DANIDTETLKN
+519 DANTDTATFGN

-537 GNIVSNYDKGTVNVI
+537 GKIISNYDKGTVNVI
-552 DSSYLAALTL
+552 DSSYLAAFTL
-562 DGVTVSNSSISKVNP
+562 DGVTVSNSSISTVNP

-635 DNTAFLGNTEGIKV
+635 DNTGFLGNTEGIKV

-682 WLDAEANVT
+682 WLDASEANVT

-703 GSGNEVVS
+703 KTGNEVVS

-738 VAKGDKMSIHSD
+738 VVKGDKMSIHSD

-787 KTLKELNEMTTDD
+787 SNIAEVVAKSEKDD
-800 DANLYVTTGLLTK
+800 TKLYYVTGVVKDIYDETHGNIHLLDKTTGQSM
-813 IENAQY
+813 I
-819 GNLYLTDKA
+819 
-828 TGEELYVYGT
+828 VYGT
-838 YLDNNYSFDGT
+838 YLTNEYSFDGS
-849 KFSFDKGAK
+849 KFSFKQSDSTP
-858 VITSDYLGKEIT
+858 ITKEYIGKEIT
-870 VAGTFKNYNGTTK
+870 VAGTLGFHGGAGQIVNGFVLDAKADKYNDDLT
-883 ELVNAVVIDSSA
+883 VS
-895 EKVAAKVVTEYDAEK
+895 YDNSK
-910 GTVTVEEGKLGDKL
+910 GTVVLSKENPQLGDE
-924 KVTAT
+924 VTITAT
-929 PKEGYKVSSIKVNDQ
+929 PKEGYRLSKVTLKTIDDVESDITSTLK
-944 ALTVAED
+944 
-951 NTAEFT
+951 FT
-957 AELNNKVVVEFVS
+957 AGLKDTITVEFVS
-970 ESAPVAK
+970 DSTPVAT
-977 VYNVSFNKDNNKKI
+977 VHEVVFNGENNNEPVGAYDKTWTNTTNGIKYVI
-991 VNGYENNWTN
+991 VNG
-1001 VSDDI
+1001 
-1006 TYNVENCNNNG
+1006 NNNTNKWDYIKFG
-1017 TAEGQI
+1017 RKKVASI
-1023 GKTEWNYIRI
+1023 GNIHTL
-1033 GSKNNPSV
+1033 SPFANP
-1041 GSIATATPFVE
+1041 IASST
-1052 AIAESAI
+1052 I
-1059 TIDKVN
+1059 TIDSITDAKV
-1065 VTYINSIKLLV
+1065 NSIKFYI
-1076 STSKDFTTDTT
+1076 STNEDFSNAEVHNLAIKTGVIETT
-1087 TSYDVKVA
+1087 V
-1095 KGEQITKITTPVA
+1095 TTPVA

-1114 VIDCKQTNKKIG
+1114 EFDCQSGSG
-1126 NGPIQIS
+1126 NGFVQIS
-1133 KITFTTVAE
+1133 KVTFTEKV

>member
-1 MKYMLR
+1 
-7 LNWRENKFQT
+7 

-129 EGGLTVSAEFEIN
+129 EGGLTVSAEFE
-142 SAAVTITQAD
+142 
-152 HGSISADKSTAKIGE
+152 
-167 NVTFTVAP
+167 
-175 EANYVV
+175 
-181 SSFKVNGADVALDG
+181 
-195 NNQAVVVMVAG
+195 
-206 GLNVTASFELGSGT
+206 LGSGT
-220 VTIGTIEHGAVTA
+220 VTIGTFEHGAVTA

-258 FKVNGSDV
+258 FKVNGNAV
-266 DYETKEDST
+266 DYVTKEDST

-346 INEEQVQAI
+346 INGGQVQWAS
-355 DNTYTTIMGE
+355 DNTYTTTMGE
-365 YGLFVNVQFGLENET
+365 YGLFVTVQFGLENET

-391 EHKNKVDDSQDYLY
+391 EHKNKADDTQDYLY

-491 VTLPLAKG
+491 VVLPLAKG

-519 DANIDTETLKN
+519 DASTDIATFGN

-537 GNIVSNYDKGTVNVI
+537 GSIISNYDKGTVNVI
-552 DSSYLAALTL
+552 DSSCLAAFTL
-562 DGVTVSNSSISKVNP
+562 DGVTVSNSSISTVNP

-703 GSGNEVVS
+703 RSGNEVVS

-774 DKTTVVTENNVVK
+774 DETTVVTENNVVK

-800 DANLYVTTGLLTK
+800 DANLYVTTGVLTEIK
-813 IENAQY
+813 NTQF

-828 TGEELYVYGT
+828 TGEELYVFGT
-838 YLDNNYSFDGT
+838 YLDNTYSFDGT
-849 KFSFDKGAK
+849 QFSFDQKGAE
-858 VITSDYLGKEIT
+858 VITSDYLGKEII
-870 VAGTFKNYNGTTK
+870 VAGTFKNYKGTK

-924 KVTAT
+924 TVTAT

-977 VYNVSFNKDNNKKI
+977 VYNVSFNKDNNKNRI
-991 VNGYENNWTN
+991 SGYENEWTN
-1001 VSDDI
+1001 VSDGI
-1006 TYNVENCNNNG
+1006 TYNVVNCNNNNTG
-1017 TAEGQI
+1017 EGQP
-1023 GKTEWNYIRI
+1023 GNPEWNYIRI
-1033 GSKNNPSV
+1033 GSKKAPYV
-1041 GSIATATPFVE
+1041 GSITTASPFVE

-1059 TIDKVN
+1059 TIDKV
-1065 VTYINSIKLLV
+1065 TKASINSIKLLV

-1087 TSYDVKVA
+1087 TSYDVNVA
-1095 KGEQITKITTPVA
+1095 AEEQTTKITTPVA
-1108 NAYYKY
+1108 NAYYRY
-1114 VIDCKQTNKKIG
+1114 VIDCKKAS
-1126 NGPIQIS
+1126 NGSIQIS

>member
-1 MKYMLR
+1 
-7 LNWRENKFQT
+7 

-39 GTDSSTTQPGSNNPT
+39 GNDSSTTQPGSNNPT

-181 SSFKVNGADVALDG
+181 SSFKVNDADVALDG

-244 TFKITSETGYDVSF
+244 TFKITSDTGYDVSS

-266 DYETKEDST
+266 DYVTKEDST
-275 TGKTYGEA
+275 TGKTYWEA

-300 GVYPIEWDTPTH
+300 AVYSIEWDTPTH

-319 GKTQATYGDEVK
+319 GKTSATYGDEVK

-341 IKYLA
+341 IKYLT
-346 INEEQVQAI
+346 INEEPVQWAS
-355 DNTYTTIMGE
+355 DNTFTTTMGE
-365 YGLFVNVQFGLENET
+365 YGLFVTVQFGLENET

-391 EHKNKVDDSQDYLY
+391 EHKNKVDDSQDYKY

-479 IKVKLAGDVTLG
+479 IKVKLAGDVSLG

-509 ITSTL
+509 IISTL

-519 DANIDTETLKN
+519 DANTDTATFGN

-537 GNIVSNYDKGTVNVI
+537 GNIISNYDKGTVNVI
-552 DSSYLAALTL
+552 DSSYLAAFTL
-562 DGVTVSNSSISKVNP
+562 DGVTVSNSSISTVNP

-649 VVKNSTFTADRQ
+649 VVKDSTFTADRQ

-670 DISGSTFVSTGK
+670 DISESTFVSTGK
-682 WLDAEANVT
+682 WLDASEANVT

-703 GSGNEVVS
+703 KAGNEVVS

-725 TPVVATLKDNKFT
+725 TPVVATLKNNKFT

-787 KTLKELNEMTTDD
+787 KTFKELNEMTTDD
-800 DANLYVTTGLLTK
+800 DDANLYVTTGVLTK

-849 KFSFDKGAK
+849 EFLFDKGAE

-870 VAGTFKNYNGTTK
+870 VAGTFKNYNGTK

-910 GTVTVEEGKLGDKL
+910 GTVTVEEGKVGDKL
-924 KVTAT
+924 TVTAT

-944 ALTVAED
+944 ALTVADD

-970 ESAPVAK
+970 ESAPVVK
-977 VYNVSFNKDNNKKI
+977 VYTVSFVKDNCESSTDYVSNKAWKNTTDGLTYSI
-991 VNGYENNWTN
+991 VN
-1001 VSDDI
+1001 
-1006 TYNVENCNNNG
+1006 CANNNKG
-1017 TAEGQI
+1017 WDFIKA
-1023 GKTEWNYIRI
+1023 
-1033 GSKNNPSV
+1033 GSKKKD
-1041 GSIATATPFVE
+1041 SIATITTDSSFAE
-1052 AIAESAI
+1052 AIDESAI
-1059 TIDKVN
+1059 TIDNVN
-1065 VTYINSIKLLV
+1065 NKFINSIKLLV
-1076 STSKDFTTDTT
+1076 STSKDFTPDTT
-1087 TSYDVKVA
+1087 TSYDVNVA
-1095 KGEQITKITTPVA
+1095 KGEQTTKIKTPVA
-1108 NAYYKY
+1108 NAYYRY
-1114 VIDCKQTNKKIG
+1114 VIDCKQTTNNK
-1126 NGPIQIS
+1126 NGSIQIS

>member
-1 MKYMLR
+1 
-7 LNWRENKFQT
+7 

-39 GTDSSTTQPGSNNPT
+39 GNDSSTTQPGSNNPT

-195 NNQAVVVMVAG
+195 NNKAVVVMVAG

-220 VTIGTIEHGAVTA
+220 VTIGTFEHGAVTA

-244 TFKITSETGYDVSF
+244 TFKITSDTGYDVSF
-258 FKVNGSDV
+258 FKVNGNAV
-266 DYETKEDST
+266 DYVTKEDST

-331 FIFTPETGYE
+331 FIFTPDTGYE

-346 INEEQVQAI
+346 INDGQVQWAS
-355 DNTYTTIMGE
+355 DNTYTTTMGE
-365 YGLFVNVQFGLENET
+365 YGLFVTVQFGLENET

-391 EHKNKVDDSQDYLY
+391 EHKNKEDDSQNYFY

-491 VTLPLAKG
+491 VALPLAKG

-514 NGMLR
+514 DGMLSVAKT
-519 DANIDTETLKN
+519 DAGN

-537 GNIVSNYDKGTVNVI
+537 GSIISNYDKGTVNVI
-552 DSSYLAALTL
+552 DSSYLAAFTL
-562 DGVTVSNSSISKVNP
+562 DGVTVSNSSISTVNP

-682 WLDAEANVT
+682 WLDAEAHVT

-703 GSGNEVVS
+703 KAGNEVVS

-725 TPVVATLKDNKFT
+725 TPVVATLKNNKFT

-787 KTLKELNEMTTDD
+787 KTLKELNEMATDD
-800 DANLYVTTGLLTK
+800 DANLYVTTGVLTK
-813 IENAQY
+813 IKNTQF

-828 TGEELYVYGT
+828 TGEELYVHGT
-838 YLDNNYSFDGT
+838 YLDNTYSFDGT
-849 KFSFDKGAK
+849 QFSFDQKGAE

-870 VAGTFKNYNGTTK
+870 IAGTFKNYNGTK

-924 KVTAT
+924 TVTAT

-944 ALTVAED
+944 ALTVAD
-951 NTAEFT
+951 NNTAEFT

-977 VYNVSFNKDNNKKI
+977 VYNVLFNKDNNKEA
-991 VNGYENNWTN
+991 VGGYDNEWTN
-1001 VSDDI
+1001 VSDGI
-1006 TYNVENCNNNG
+1006 TYNVVNCNNNKNG
-1017 TAEGQI
+1017 
-1023 GKTEWNYIRI
+1023 WDFIRI
-1033 GSKNNPSV
+1033 GSKNNQSV
-1041 GSIATATPFVE
+1041 GSIATASPFAE

-1059 TIDKVN
+1059 TIDNVN
-1065 VTYINSIKLLV
+1065 NKFINSIKLLV
-1076 STSKDFTTDTT
+1076 STSADFKTVTA
-1087 TSYDVKVA
+1087 SYNVNVA
-1095 KGEQITKITTPVA
+1095 KGEQITKIKTPVA

-1114 VIDCKQTNKKIG
+1114 VIDCKQAEK

>member
-195 NNQAVVVMVAG
+195 NNKAVVVMVAG

-244 TFKITSETGYDVSF
+244 TFKITSDTGYDVSF

-346 INEEQVQAI
+346 INEEQVQAS

-365 YGLFVNVQFGLENET
+365 YGLFVTVQFGLENET

-405 GDTAVV
+405 GNTAVV
-411 TVTPNEGFMIETITV
+411 TVTPNEGYMIETITV

-466 TDSVINEI
+466 TDSVIAEI

-519 DANIDTETLKN
+519 DASTDTAAFGN

-537 GNIVSNYDKGTVNVI
+537 GSIISNYDKGTVNVI
-552 DSSYLAALTL
+552 DSSYLAAFTL
-562 DGVTVSNSSISKVNP
+562 DGVTVSNSSISTVNP

-703 GSGNEVVS
+703 KSGNEVVS

-725 TPVVATLKDNKFT
+725 TPVVAILKDNKFT

-800 DANLYVTTGLLTK
+800 DANLYVTTGVLTEIK
-813 IENAQY
+813 NTQF

-828 TGEELYVYGT
+828 TGEELYVFGT
-838 YLDNNYSFDGT
+838 YLDNTYSFDGT
-849 KFSFDKGAK
+849 QFSFDQKGAE

-870 VAGTFKNYNGTTK
+870 VAGTFKNYKGTK

-924 KVTAT
+924 TVTAT

-977 VYNVSFNKDNNKKI
+977 VYTVSFVKDNCQSSSDYVSNKAWTNTTDGLTYSI
-991 VNGYENNWTN
+991 VN
-1001 VSDDI
+1001 
-1006 TYNVENCNNNG
+1006 CANNNKG
-1017 TAEGQI
+1017 WDFIKA
-1023 GKTEWNYIRI
+1023 
-1033 GSKNNPSV
+1033 GSKKKD
-1041 GSIATATPFVE
+1041 SIGTITTDSPFAE

-1087 TSYDVKVA
+1087 TSYNVNVA
-1095 KGEQITKITTPVA
+1095 EGEQTTKITTPVA
-1108 NAYYKY
+1108 NAYYRY
-1114 VIDCKQTNKKIG
+1114 VIDCKKASS

>member
-54 TPTAPSTQQP
+54 TPTAPSTQQS

-142 SAAVTITQAD
+142 SAAVTITQAN

-181 SSFKVNGADVALDG
+181 SSFKVNDADVALDG

-220 VTIGTIEHGAVTA
+220 VTIGTIEHGSVTA

-275 TGKTYGEA
+275 TGKTYWEA

-300 GVYPIEWDTPTH
+300 GVYSIDWDAPSH

-319 GKTQATYGDEVK
+319 GKTQATYGEDVK

-341 IKYLA
+341 IKSLT
-346 INEEQVQAI
+346 INEEQVQWAN
-355 DNTYTTIMGE
+355 DNTYTTTMGE

-391 EHKNKVDDSQDYLY
+391 EHKNKADDSQNYKY

-519 DANIDTETLKN
+519 DASTDTATFGN

-537 GNIVSNYDKGTVNVI
+537 GSIVSNYDKGTVNVI
-552 DSSYLAALTL
+552 DSSYLAAFTL
-562 DGVTVSNSSISKVNP
+562 DGVTVSNSSISTVNP

-703 GSGNEVVS
+703 KSGNEVVS
-711 GGLIL
+711 SGLIL

-738 VAKGDKMSIHSD
+738 VEKGDKMSIHSD

-800 DANLYVTTGLLTK
+800 DANLYVTAGVLTEIK
-813 IENAQY
+813 NAQF

-828 TGEELYVYGT
+828 TGEELYVFGT

-849 KFSFDKGAK
+849 NFSFDKGGAK
-858 VITSDYLGKEIT
+858 VITSDYLGKEII
-870 VAGTFKNYNGTTK
+870 VAGTFKNYKGTK

-924 KVTAT
+924 TVTAT

-977 VYNVSFNKDNNKKI
+977 VYTVSFVKANCESSTDYVSNKAWTNTTDGLTYSIVNCANNNKGWDFIK
-991 VNGYENNWTN
+991 
-1001 VSDDI
+1001 
-1006 TYNVENCNNNG
+1006 
-1017 TAEGQI
+1017 A
-1023 GKTEWNYIRI
+1023 
-1033 GSKNNPSV
+1033 GSKKKD
-1041 GSIATATPFVE
+1041 SIATITTDSPFAE

-1059 TIDKVN
+1059 TIDSVN
-1065 VTYINSIKLLV
+1065 DKFINSITLLV

-1087 TSYDVKVA
+1087 TSYDVNVA
-1095 KGEQITKITTPVA
+1095 EKEQTTKITTPVA
-1108 NAYYKY
+1108 NAYYRY
-1114 VIDCKQTNKKIG
+1114 VIDCKKASS
-1126 NGPIQIS
+1126 NGPIAIS

>member
-1 MKYMLR
+1 
-7 LNWRENKFQT
+7 

-39 GTDSSTTQPGSNNPT
+39 GNDSSTTQPGSNNPT

-64 EKKTGTVTI
+64 WKKTGTVTI

-195 NNQAVVVMVAG
+195 NNKAVVVMVAG
-206 GLNVTASFELGSGT
+206 GLNVTASFELGSET
-220 VTIGTIEHGAVTA
+220 VTIGTFEHGAVTA

-258 FKVNGSDV
+258 FKVNGSAV
-266 DYETKEDST
+266 DYVTKEDST

-300 GVYPIEWDTPTH
+300 GVYSIEWDTPAH

-341 IKYLA
+341 IKYLT
-346 INEEQVQAI
+346 INEEQVQWAN

-391 EHKNKVDDSQDYLY
+391 EHKNKADNSQNYLY
-405 GDTAVV
+405 GNTAVV
-411 TVTPNEGFMIETITV
+411 TVTPNEGYMIETITV

-466 TDSVINEI
+466 TDSVIAEI

-519 DANIDTETLKN
+519 DASTDTKTLGN

-537 GNIVSNYDKGTVNVI
+537 GSIVSNYDKGTVNVI
-552 DSSYLAALTL
+552 DSSYLAAFTL
-562 DGVTVSNSSISKVNP
+562 DGVTVSNNSISTVNP

-623 DNTKVTVTSDDF
+623 ENTKVTVTSDDF

-682 WLDAEANVT
+682 WLNASETNVT

-703 GSGNEVVS
+703 KAGNEVVS

-725 TPVVATLKDNKFT
+725 TPVVATLKNNKFT

-813 IENAQY
+813 IKNAQF

-849 KFSFDKGAK
+849 NFSFDKGAK

-870 VAGTFKNYNGTTK
+870 IAGTFKNYNGTK

-924 KVTAT
+924 TVTAT
-929 PKEGYKVSSIKVNDQ
+929 PKEGYKVSSVKVNDQ
-944 ALTVAED
+944 ALTVADD

-977 VYNVSFNKDNNKKI
+977 VYNVLFNKDNNKEA
-991 VNGYENNWTN
+991 VGGYDNEWTN
-1001 VSDDI
+1001 VSDGI
-1006 TYNVENCNNNG
+1006 TYNVVNCNNNKNG
-1017 TAEGQI
+1017 
-1023 GKTEWNYIRI
+1023 WDFIRI
-1033 GSKNNPSV
+1033 GSKNNQSV
-1041 GSIATATPFVE
+1041 GSIATASPFAE

-1059 TIDKVN
+1059 TIDNVN
-1065 VTYINSIKLLV
+1065 NKFINSIKLLV
-1076 STSKDFTTDTT
+1076 STSADFKTVTA
-1087 TSYDVKVA
+1087 SYNVNVA
-1095 KGEQITKITTPVA
+1095 KGEQITKIKTPVA

-1114 VIDCKQTNKKIG
+1114 VIDCKQAEKK

>member
-1 MKYMLR
+1 
-7 LNWRENKFQT
+7 

-39 GTDSSTTQPGSNNPT
+39 GNDSSTTQPGSNNPT

-142 SAAVTITQAD
+142 SAAVTINQAD

-181 SSFKVNGADVALDG
+181 SSFKVNDTDVALDG

-244 TFKITSETGYDVSF
+244 TFKITSDTGYDVSS

-266 DYETKEDST
+266 DYVTKEDST
-275 TGKTYGEA
+275 TGKTYWEA

-300 GVYPIEWDTPTH
+300 GVYSIEWDPTTH

-319 GKTQATYGDEVK
+319 GKTSATYGEEVK

-341 IKYLA
+341 IKYLT
-346 INEEQVQAI
+346 INEEQVQWAS
-355 DNTYTTIMGE
+355 DNTYTTTMGE

-391 EHKNKVDDSQDYLY
+391 EHKNKVDDSQDYKY

-441 SFEQLVEKDLNI
+441 SFEQSVEKDLNI

-519 DANIDTETLKN
+519 DANTDIATFGN

-537 GNIVSNYDKGTVNVI
+537 GSIVSNYDKGTVNVI
-552 DSSYLAALTL
+552 DSSYLAAFTL
-562 DGVTVSNSSISKVNP
+562 DGVTVSNSSISTVNP

-635 DNTAFLGNTEGIKV
+635 DNTGFLGNTEGIKV

-682 WLDAEANVT
+682 WLDASEANVT

-703 GSGNEVVS
+703 KAGNEVVS

-725 TPVVATLKDNKFT
+725 TPVAATLKDNKFT

-800 DANLYVTTGLLTK
+800 DANLYVTTGVLTEIK
-813 IENAQY
+813 NAQF

-849 KFSFDKGAK
+849 EFLFDKGAK

-870 VAGTFKNYNGTTK
+870 VAGTFKNYNGTK

-910 GTVTVEEGKLGDKL
+910 GTVTVEEGKVGDKL
-924 KVTAT
+924 TVTAT

-977 VYNVSFNKDNNKKI
+977 VYTVSFVKANNEAVNGYNFTWKNTSDNLKFTI
-991 VNGYENNWTN
+991 VNGNNFDGAWDYVRFGTKKGD
-1001 VSDDI
+1001 SKGTI
-1006 TYNVENCNNNG
+1006 T
-1017 TAEGQI
+1017 TD
-1023 GKTEWNYIRI
+1023 
-1033 GSKNNPSV
+1033 S
-1041 GSIATATPFVE
+1041 PFAE

-1059 TIDKVN
+1059 TIDKV
-1065 VTYINSIKLLV
+1065 TIASIDSIKLLV
-1076 STSKDFTTDTT
+1076 STSADFKTNT
-1087 TSYDVKVA
+1087 TSYNVNVA
-1095 KGEQITKITTPVA
+1095 EGEQTTKITTPVA

-1114 VIDCKQTNKKIG
+1114 EINCKKASK

>member
-1 MKYMLR
+1 
-7 LNWRENKFQT
+7 

-39 GTDSSTTQPGSNNPT
+39 GNDSSTTQPGSNNPT

-181 SSFKVNGADVALDG
+181 SSFKVNDADVALDG

-220 VTIGTIEHGAVTA
+220 VTIGTFEHGSVTA

-244 TFKITSETGYDVSF
+244 TFKITSDTGYDVSF
-258 FKVNGSDV
+258 FKVNGSAV
-266 DYETKEDST
+266 DYVTKEDST

-300 GVYPIEWDTPTH
+300 GVYPIEWDTPSH

-319 GKTQATYGDEVK
+319 GKTQATYGDDVK

-341 IKYLA
+341 IKYLT
-346 INEEQVQAI
+346 INEEQVQAS
-355 DNTYTTIMGE
+355 DNTYTTTMGE
-365 YGLFVNVQFGLENET
+365 YGLFVIVQFGLENET

-391 EHKNKVDDSQDYLY
+391 EHKNKADDTQDYLY

-411 TVTPNEGFMIETITV
+411 TVTPNEGYMIETITV

-466 TDSVINEI
+466 TDSVIDEI

-491 VTLPLAKG
+491 VALPLAKG

-519 DANIDTETLKN
+519 DASTDTATFGN

-537 GNIVSNYDKGTVNVI
+537 GKIISNYDKGTVNVI

-562 DGVTVSNSSISKVNP
+562 DGVTVSNSSISTVNP

-703 GSGNEVVS
+703 KSGNEVVS

-800 DANLYVTTGLLTK
+800 DANLYVTTGVLTEIK
-813 IENAQY
+813 NTQF

-828 TGEELYVYGT
+828 TGEELYVHGT

-849 KFSFDKGAK
+849 QFSFDKGAK

-870 VAGTFKNYNGTTK
+870 VAGTFKNYNGTK

-924 KVTAT
+924 TVTAT

-977 VYNVSFNKDNNKKI
+977 VYTVSFVKANCGKGSTDYYQNKVWKNTTDGLTYSI
-991 VNGYENNWTN
+991 VN
-1001 VSDDI
+1001 
-1006 TYNVENCNNNG
+1006 CANNG
-1017 TAEGQI
+1017 S
-1023 GKTEWNYIRI
+1023 KDWDYI
-1033 GSKNNPSV
+1033 KV
-1041 GSIATATPFVE
+1041 GSNRQDSIGTITTDKPFAE
-1052 AIAESAI
+1052 DIAESTIAI
-1059 TIDKVN
+1059 DSVIN
-1065 VTYINSIKLLV
+1065 EYINSIKLLV
-1076 STSKDFTTDTT
+1076 STSADFTPETT
-1087 TSYDVKVA
+1087 ASYDVTVA
-1095 KGEQITKITTPVA
+1095 KGEQTTKIKTPVA
-1108 NAYYKY
+1108 NAYYRY
-1114 VIDCKQTNKKIG
+1114 VIDCKKAKK
-1126 NGPIQIS
+1126 NGPISIS
-1133 KITFTTVAE
+1133 KITFTTVAK

>member
-1 MKYMLR
+1 
-7 LNWRENKFQT
+7 

-39 GTDSSTTQPGSNNPT
+39 GNDSSTTQPGSNNPT

-64 EKKTGTVTI
+64 VKKTGTVTI

-181 SSFKVNGADVALDG
+181 SSFKVNDADVALDG

-206 GLNVTASFELGSGT
+206 GLNVTASFELESGT
-220 VTIGTIEHGAVTA
+220 VTIGTMEHGAVTA

-244 TFKITSETGYDVSF
+244 TFKITSDTGYDVSF

-266 DYETKEDST
+266 DYVTKEDST

-300 GVYPIEWDTPTH
+300 GVYSIEWDTPAH

-319 GKTQATYGDEVK
+319 DKTSATYGEEVK
-331 FIFTPETGYE
+331 FIFTPDTGYE
-341 IKYLA
+341 IKYLT
-346 INEEQVQAI
+346 INEEQVQWAS
-355 DNTYTTIMGE
+355 DNTYTTTMGE
-365 YGLFVNVQFGLENET
+365 YGLFVTVQFGLENET

-391 EHKNKVDDSQDYLY
+391 EHKNKVDDTQDYLY

-411 TVTPNEGFMIETITV
+411 TVTPNEGYMIETITV

-466 TDSVINEI
+466 TDSAIDEI

-491 VTLPLAKG
+491 VALPLAKG

-514 NGMLR
+514 NGMLS
-519 DANIDTETLKN
+519 DANTDTTTFGN

-537 GNIVSNYDKGTVNVI
+537 GKIISNSEKGTVNVI
-552 DSSYLAALTL
+552 DSSYLAAFTL
-562 DGVTVSNSSISKVNP
+562 DGVTVSNSSISTDKP

-703 GSGNEVVS
+703 RSGNEVVS

-787 KTLKELNEMTTDD
+787 SNIAEVVAKSEKDD
-800 DANLYVTTGLLTK
+800 TKLYYVTGVVKDIYDETHGNIHLLDKTTGQSM
-813 IENAQY
+813 I
-819 GNLYLTDKA
+819 
-828 TGEELYVYGT
+828 VYGT
-838 YLDNNYSFDGT
+838 YLTNEYSFDGS
-849 KFSFDKGAK
+849 KFSFKQSDSTP
-858 VITSDYLGKEIT
+858 ITKEYIGKEIT
-870 VAGTFKNYNGTTK
+870 VAGTLGFHGGAGQIVNGFVLDAKADKYNDDLT
-883 ELVNAVVIDSSA
+883 VS
-895 EKVAAKVVTEYDAEK
+895 YDNSK
-910 GTVTVEEGKLGDKL
+910 GTVVLSKENPQLGDE
-924 KVTAT
+924 VTITAT
-929 PKEGYKVSSIKVNDQ
+929 PKEGYRLSKVTLKTIDDVESDITSTLK
-944 ALTVAED
+944 
-951 NTAEFT
+951 FT
-957 AELNNKVVVEFVS
+957 AGLKDTITVEFVS
-970 ESAPVAK
+970 DSTPVAT
-977 VYNVSFNKDNNKKI
+977 VHEVVFNGENNNEPVGAYDKTWTNTTNGIKYVI
-991 VNGYENNWTN
+991 VNG
-1001 VSDDI
+1001 
-1006 TYNVENCNNNG
+1006 NNNTNKWDYIKFG
-1017 TAEGQI
+1017 RKKVASI
-1023 GKTEWNYIRI
+1023 GNIHTL
-1033 GSKNNPSV
+1033 SPFANP
-1041 GSIATATPFVE
+1041 IASST
-1052 AIAESAI
+1052 I
-1059 TIDKVN
+1059 TIDSITAAKV
-1065 VTYINSIKLLV
+1065 NSIKFYI
-1076 STSKDFTTDTT
+1076 STNEDFSNAEVHNLAIKTGVIETT
-1087 TSYDVKVA
+1087 V
-1095 KGEQITKITTPVA
+1095 TTPVA

-1114 VIDCKQTNKKIG
+1114 EFDCQSGSG
-1126 NGPIQIS
+1126 NGFVQIS
-1133 KITFTTVAE
+1133 KVTFTEKV

>member
-1 MKYMLR
+1 
-7 LNWRENKFQT
+7 

-39 GTDSSTTQPGSNNPT
+39 GNDSSTTQPGSNNPT

-181 SSFKVNGADVALDG
+181 SSFKVNDADVALDG

-220 VTIGTIEHGAVTA
+220 VTIGTMEHGAVTA

-244 TFKITSETGYDVSF
+244 TFKITSDTGYDVNF
-258 FKVNGSDV
+258 FKVNGISV
-266 DYETKEDST
+266 KYEAKEDPT

-300 GVYPIEWDTPTH
+300 AVYTIEWDTPAH

-319 GKTQATYGDEVK
+319 DKKSATYGEEVK

-341 IKYLA
+341 IKYLT
-346 INEEQVQAI
+346 INEEQVQWAS

-365 YGLFVNVQFGLENET
+365 YGLFVTVQFGLENET

-391 EHKNKVDDSQDYLY
+391 EHKNKADDTQDYLY

-411 TVTPNEGFMIETITV
+411 TVTPNEGYMIETITV

-466 TDSVINEI
+466 TDSVIDEI

-491 VTLPLAKG
+491 VALPLAKG

-519 DANIDTETLKN
+519 DANTDTATFGN

-537 GNIVSNYDKGTVNVI
+537 GKIISNYDKGTVNVI
-552 DSSYLAALTL
+552 DSSYLAAFTL
-562 DGVTVSNSSISKVNP
+562 DGVTVSNSSISTVNP

-635 DNTAFLGNTEGIKV
+635 DNTGFLGNTEGIKV

-682 WLDAEANVT
+682 WLDSEANVT

-697 TTAGSW
+697 TTAESW
-703 GSGNEVVS
+703 KTGNEVVS

-738 VAKGDKMSIHSD
+738 VANGDKMSIHSD

-774 DKTTVVTENNVVK
+774 DETTVVTENNVVK
-787 KTLKELNEMTTDD
+787 SNIAEVVAKSEKDD
-800 DANLYVTTGLLTK
+800 TKLYYVTGVVKDIYDETHGNIHLLDKTTGQSM
-813 IENAQY
+813 I
-819 GNLYLTDKA
+819 
-828 TGEELYVYGT
+828 VYGT
-838 YLDNNYSFDGT
+838 YLTNEYSFDGS
-849 KFSFDKGAK
+849 KFSFKQSDSTP
-858 VITSDYLGKEIT
+858 ITKEYIGKEIT
-870 VAGTFKNYNGTTK
+870 VAGTLGFHGGAGQIVNGFVLDAKADKYNDDLT
-883 ELVNAVVIDSSA
+883 VS
-895 EKVAAKVVTEYDAEK
+895 YDNSK
-910 GTVTVEEGKLGDKL
+910 GTVVLSKENPQLGDE
-924 KVTAT
+924 VTITAT
-929 PKEGYKVSSIKVNDQ
+929 PKEGYRLSKVTLKTIDDVESDITSTLK
-944 ALTVAED
+944 
-951 NTAEFT
+951 FT
-957 AELNNKVVVEFVS
+957 AGLKDTITVEFVS
-970 ESAPVAK
+970 DSTPVAT
-977 VYNVSFNKDNNKKI
+977 VHEVVFNGENNNEPVGAYDKTWTNTTNGIKYVI
-991 VNGYENNWTN
+991 VNG
-1001 VSDDI
+1001 
-1006 TYNVENCNNNG
+1006 NNNTNKWDYIKFG
-1017 TAEGQI
+1017 RKKVPSI
-1023 GKTEWNYIRI
+1023 GNIHTL
-1033 GSKNNPSV
+1033 SPFANP
-1041 GSIATATPFVE
+1041 IASST
-1052 AIAESAI
+1052 I
-1059 TIDKVN
+1059 TIDSITAAKV
-1065 VTYINSIKLLV
+1065 NSIKFYI
-1076 STSKDFTTDTT
+1076 STNEDFSNAEVHNLAIKTGVIETT
-1087 TSYDVKVA
+1087 V
-1095 KGEQITKITTPVA
+1095 TTPVA

-1114 VIDCKQTNKKIG
+1114 EFDCQSGSG
-1126 NGPIQIS
+1126 NGFVQIS
-1133 KITFTTVAE
+1133 KVTFTEKV

>member
-95 FTVTPDENYSV
+95 FTV
-106 KSFKVNN
+106 
-113 DEKQLNDSN
+113 
-122 QVVVKMV
+122 
-129 EGGLTVSAEFEIN
+129 
-142 SAAVTITQAD
+142 
-152 HGSISADKSTAKIGE
+152 
-167 NVTFTVAP
+167 AP

-181 SSFKVNGADVALDG
+181 SSFKVNDADVALDG

-244 TFKITSETGYDVSF
+244 TFKITSDTGYDVSF

-365 YGLFVNVQFGLENET
+365 YGLFVTVQFGLENET

-466 TDSVINEI
+466 TDSVIAEI

-499 TTEYDLDGHT
+499 TTEYDLNGHT

-519 DANIDTETLKN
+519 DASTDTAAFGN

-537 GNIVSNYDKGTVNVI
+537 GSIVSNYDKGTVNVI
-552 DSSYLAALTL
+552 DSSYLAAFTL
-562 DGVTVSNSSISKVNP
+562 DGVTVSNSSISTVNP

-703 GSGNEVVS
+703 KSGNEVVS

-787 KTLKELNEMTTDD
+787 SNIAEVVAKSEKDD
-800 DANLYVTTGLLTK
+800 TKLYYATGVVKDIYDETHGNIHLLDKTTGQSM
-813 IENAQY
+813 I
-819 GNLYLTDKA
+819 
-828 TGEELYVYGT
+828 VYGT
-838 YLDNNYSFDGT
+838 YLTNEYSFDGS
-849 KFSFDKGAK
+849 KFSFKQSDSTP
-858 VITSDYLGKEIT
+858 ITKEYIGKEIT
-870 VAGTFKNYNGTTK
+870 VAGTLGFHGGAGQIANGFVLDAKADKYNDDLT
-883 ELVNAVVIDSSA
+883 VS
-895 EKVAAKVVTEYDAEK
+895 YDNNK
-910 GTVTVEEGKLGDKL
+910 GTVVLSKENPQLGDE
-924 KVTAT
+924 VTITAT
-929 PKEGYKVSSIKVNDQ
+929 PKEGYRLSKVTLKTIDDVESDITSTLK
-944 ALTVAED
+944 
-951 NTAEFT
+951 FT
-957 AELNNKVVVEFVS
+957 AGLKDTITVEFVS
-970 ESAPVAK
+970 DSTPVAT
-977 VYNVSFNKDNNKKI
+977 VHEVVFNGENNNEPVGAYDKTWTNTTNGIKYVI
-991 VNGYENNWTN
+991 VNG
-1001 VSDDI
+1001 
-1006 TYNVENCNNNG
+1006 NNNTNKWDYIKFG
-1017 TAEGQI
+1017 RKNVASI
-1023 GKTEWNYIRI
+1023 GNIHTL
-1033 GSKNNPSV
+1033 SPFANP
-1041 GSIATATPFVE
+1041 IASST
-1052 AIAESAI
+1052 I
-1059 TIDKVN
+1059 TIDSITAAKV
-1065 VTYINSIKLLV
+1065 NSIKFYI
-1076 STSKDFTTDTT
+1076 STNDNFSDATVYNLAIKAGVIETT
-1087 TSYDVKVA
+1087 VK
-1095 KGEQITKITTPVA
+1095 TPVA

-1114 VIDCKQTNKKIG
+1114 EFDCQSGSG
-1126 NGPIQIS
+1126 NGFVQIS
-1133 KITFTTVAE
+1133 KVTFTEKV

>member
-1 MKYMLR
+1 
-7 LNWRENKFQT
+7 

-142 SAAVTITQAD
+142 SAAVTITQAN

-181 SSFKVNGADVALDG
+181 SSFKVNDADVALDG

-220 VTIGTIEHGAVTA
+220 VTIGAVEHGAVTA

-244 TFKITSETGYDVSF
+244 TFKITSDTGYDVSS

-266 DYETKEDST
+266 DYVTKEDST
-275 TGKTYGEA
+275 TGKTYWEA

-300 GVYPIEWDTPTH
+300 AVYSIEWDTPTH

-319 GKTQATYGDEVK
+319 GKTSATYGDEVK

-341 IKYLA
+341 IKYLT
-346 INEEQVQAI
+346 INEEPVQWAN
-355 DNTYTTIMGE
+355 DNTYTTTMGE

-391 EHKNKVDDSQDYLY
+391 EHKNKADDTQDYKY

-519 DANIDTETLKN
+519 DASTDTKTLGN

-537 GNIVSNYDKGTVNVI
+537 GSIISNYDKGTVNVI
-552 DSSYLAALTL
+552 DSSYLAAFTL
-562 DGVTVSNSSISKVNP
+562 DGVTVSNSSISTVNP

-703 GSGNEVVS
+703 KSGNEVVS

-774 DKTTVVTENNVVK
+774 DETTVVTENNVVK
-787 KTLKELNEMTTDD
+787 SNIAEVVAKSEKDD
-800 DANLYVTTGLLTK
+800 TKLYYVTGVVKDIYDETHGNIHLLDKTTGQSM
-813 IENAQY
+813 I
-819 GNLYLTDKA
+819 
-828 TGEELYVYGT
+828 VYGT
-838 YLDNNYSFDGT
+838 YLTNEYSFDGS
-849 KFSFDKGAK
+849 KFSFKQSDSTP
-858 VITSDYLGKEIT
+858 ITKEYIGKEIT
-870 VAGTFKNYNGTTK
+870 VAGTLGFHGGAGQIVNGFVLDAKADKYNDD
-883 ELVNAVVIDSSA
+883 LIVS
-895 EKVAAKVVTEYDAEK
+895 YDNSK
-910 GTVTVEEGKLGDKL
+910 GTVVLSKENPQLGDE
-924 KVTAT
+924 VTITAT
-929 PKEGYKVSSIKVNDQ
+929 PKEGYRLSKVTLKTIDDVESDITSTLK
-944 ALTVAED
+944 
-951 NTAEFT
+951 FT
-957 AELNNKVVVEFVS
+957 AGLKDTITVEFVS
-970 ESAPVAK
+970 DSTPVAT
-977 VYNVSFNKDNNKKI
+977 VHEVVFNGENNNEPVGAYDKTWTNTTNGIKYVI
-991 VNGYENNWTN
+991 VNG
-1001 VSDDI
+1001 
-1006 TYNVENCNNNG
+1006 NNNTNKWDYIKFG
-1017 TAEGQI
+1017 RKKVASI
-1023 GKTEWNYIRI
+1023 GNIHTL
-1033 GSKNNPSV
+1033 S
-1041 GSIATATPFVE
+1041 PFVNP
-1052 AIAESAI
+1052 IASSTI
-1059 TIDKVN
+1059 TIDSITAAKV
-1065 VTYINSIKLLV
+1065 NSIKFYI
-1076 STSKDFTTDTT
+1076 STNEDFSNAEVHNLAIKTGVIETT
-1087 TSYDVKVA
+1087 V
-1095 KGEQITKITTPVA
+1095 TTPVA

-1114 VIDCKQTNKKIG
+1114 EFDCQSGSG
-1126 NGPIQIS
+1126 NGFVQIS
-1133 KITFTTVAE
+1133 KVTFTEKV

>member
-1 MKYMLR
+1 
-7 LNWRENKFQT
+7 

-142 SAAVTITQAD
+142 SAAVTITQAN

-181 SSFKVNGADVALDG
+181 SSFKVNDADVALDG

-220 VTIGTIEHGAVTA
+220 VTIGAVEHGAVTA

-244 TFKITSETGYDVSF
+244 TFKITSDTGYDVSS

-266 DYETKEDST
+266 DYVTKEDST
-275 TGKTYGEA
+275 TGKTYWEA

-300 GVYPIEWDTPTH
+300 AVYSIEWDTPTH

-319 GKTQATYGDEVK
+319 GKTSATYGDEVK

-341 IKYLA
+341 IKYLT
-346 INEEQVQAI
+346 INEEPVQWAN
-355 DNTYTTIMGE
+355 DNTYTTTMGE

-391 EHKNKVDDSQDYLY
+391 EHKNKADDTQDYKY

-519 DANIDTETLKN
+519 DASTDTKTLGN

-537 GNIVSNYDKGTVNVI
+537 GSIISNYDKGTVNVI
-552 DSSYLAALTL
+552 DSSYLAAFTL
-562 DGVTVSNSSISKVNP
+562 DGVTVSNSSISTVNP

-611 NNLDGENKTITI
+611 NNLNGENKTITI

-635 DNTAFLGNTEGIKV
+635 DNTGFLGNTEGIKV

-682 WLDAEANVT
+682 WLNASEANVT

-703 GSGNEVVS
+703 KAGNEVVS

-787 KTLKELNEMTTDD
+787 SNIAEVVAKSAKDD
-800 DANLYVTTGLLTK
+800 TKLYYVTGVVKDIYDEAHGNIHLLDKTTGQSM
-813 IENAQY
+813 I
-819 GNLYLTDKA
+819 
-828 TGEELYVYGT
+828 VYGT
-838 YLDNNYSFDGT
+838 YLTNEYSFDGT
-849 KFSFDKGAK
+849 KFSFQQSDSTP
-858 VITSDYLGKEIT
+858 ITKEYIGKEIT
-870 VAGTFKNYNGTTK
+870 VAGTLGLYGGAGQIANGFVLDAKADKYNDDLT
-883 ELVNAVVIDSSA
+883 VS
-895 EKVAAKVVTEYDAEK
+895 YDNNK
-910 GTVTVEEGKLGDKL
+910 GTVVLSKENPQLGDE
-924 KVTAT
+924 VTITAT
-929 PKEGYKVSSIKVNDQ
+929 PKEGYRLSKVTLKTIDDVESDITSTLK
-944 ALTVAED
+944 
-951 NTAEFT
+951 FT
-957 AELNNKVVVEFVS
+957 AGLKDTITVEFVS
-970 ESAPVAK
+970 DSAPVAT
-977 VYNVSFNKDNNKKI
+977 VHEVVFNSKNNSKG
-991 VNGYENNWTN
+991 NSSYTDSWTN
-1001 VSDDI
+1001 TTDGV
-1006 TYNVENCNNNG
+1006 TYNISNANNNNNG
-1017 TAEGQI
+1017 WSYIKTGKNCTITTAAPFANAI
-1023 GKTEWNYIRI
+1023 SSTTI
-1033 GSKNNPSV
+1033 
-1041 GSIATATPFVE
+1041 SID
-1052 AIAESAI
+1052 AI
-1059 TIDKVN
+1059 TVKN
-1065 VTYINSIKLLV
+1065 VTSIKLYV
-1076 STSKDFTTDTT
+1076 STDSTFTKDVQTFEIEKKKGDIQTT
-1087 TSYDVKVA
+1087 
-1095 KGEQITKITTPVA
+1095 ITNPIA

-1114 VIDCKQTNKKIG
+1114 ELKSTSTKSITITKL
-1126 NGPIQIS
+1126 
-1133 KITFTTVAE
+1133 TFTEAVE

>member
-17 MKKKNHLIAL
+17 MKKKIHLIAL
-27 SVLIASLVGCNG
+27 SVLIASLVGCG
-39 GTDSSTTQPGSNNPT
+39 GNNSSTTQPGSNNST

-113 DEKQLNDSN
+113 DEKQLNASN

-142 SAAVTITQAD
+142 SAAVTITQAN

-181 SSFKVNGADVALDG
+181 SSFKVNDADVALDG

-220 VTIGTIEHGAVTA
+220 VTIGTMEHGAVTA

-244 TFKITSETGYDVSF
+244 TFKITSDTGYEVNF
-258 FKVNGSDV
+258 FKVNGTSV
-266 DYETKEDST
+266 EYEVKEDST
-275 TGKTYGEA
+275 TGKTYWEA
-283 KVKMVSGG
+283 KAKMVSGG

-300 GVYPIEWDTPTH
+300 AVYAIEWDIPTH

-319 GKTQATYGDEVK
+319 GKTTAIYGEEVK
-331 FIFTPETGYE
+331 FIFTPETGYK
-341 IKYLA
+341 INYLT
-346 INEEQVQAI
+346 INGEQAQWAS
-355 DNTYTTIMGE
+355 DNTYTTAMGE
-365 YGLFVNVQFGLENET
+365 YGLYVTVMFGLENET

-391 EHKNKVDDSQDYLY
+391 EHKNKADDSQDYLY

-411 TVTPNEGFMIETITV
+411 TVTPNEGYLIETIKV
-426 DGKAIEVPED
+426 NGEAVEVPED

-466 TDSVINEI
+466 TDSVIDEI

-479 IKVKLAGDVTLG
+479 IKVKLAGNVTLG
-491 VTLPLAKG
+491 AALPLAKG

-514 NGMLR
+514 NGMLI
-519 DANIDTETLKN
+519 DANTDTATFGN

-537 GNIVSNYDKGTVNVI
+537 GSIVSNSDKGTVNVI
-552 DSSYLAALTL
+552 NSSDLAALTL
-562 DGVTVSNSSISKVNP
+562 DGVTVSNSTISTDKP

-623 DNTKVTVTSDDF
+623 ENTKVTVTSDDF
-635 DNTAFLGNTEGIKV
+635 DNAAFIGNTEGINV

-682 WLDAEANVT
+682 WLDASEANIT

-703 GSGNEVVS
+703 ATGNEVVS

-716 GDERTSAYN
+716 GDERTNAYN
-725 TPVVATLKDNKFT
+725 TPVVATLKDNNKFT

-750 GTVATT
+750 GTVKTT

-774 DKTTVVTENNVVK
+774 DATTFVTENNVVK
-787 KTLKELNEMTTDD
+787 SNIAEVVAKSAKDD
-800 DANLYVTTGLLTK
+800 TKLYYVTGVVKDIYDET
-813 IENAQY
+813 Y
-819 GNLYLTDKA
+819 GNIHLLDKT
-828 TGEELYVYGT
+828 TGQSMIVYGT
-838 YLDNNYSFDGT
+838 YLTNKYSFDGS
-849 KFSFDKGAK
+849 KFSFEQNDSTP
-858 VITSDYLGKEIT
+858 ITKEYIGKEIT
-870 VAGTFKNYNGTTK
+870 VAGTLGFHNGAGQILNGFVLDAKADKYNDDLT
-883 ELVNAVVIDSSA
+883 VS
-895 EKVAAKVVTEYDAEK
+895 YDNNK
-910 GTVTVEEGKLGDKL
+910 GTVVLSKENPQLGDE
-924 KVTAT
+924 VTITAT
-929 PKEGYKVSSIKVNDQ
+929 PKEGYRLSKVTLKTIDDVESDITSTLK
-944 ALTVAED
+944 
-951 NTAEFT
+951 FT
-957 AELNNKVVVEFVS
+957 AGLKDTITVEFVS
-970 ESAPVAK
+970 DSAPVAT
-977 VYNVSFNKDNNKKI
+977 VHEVVFNSKNNSKG
-991 VNGYENNWTN
+991 NSSYSDSWTN
-1001 VSDDI
+1001 TTDGV
-1006 TYNVENCNNNG
+1006 TYNISNANNNNNNG
-1017 TAEGQI
+1017 WSYIKAGKNCTITTAAPFANAI
-1023 GKTEWNYIRI
+1023 SSTTI
-1033 GSKNNPSV
+1033 
-1041 GSIATATPFVE
+1041 SID
-1052 AIAESAI
+1052 AI
-1059 TIDKVN
+1059 TVEN
-1065 VTYINSIKLLV
+1065 VTSIKLYV
-1076 STSKDFTTDTT
+1076 STDSTFSKDVQTFEIEKKKGDIQTT
-1087 TSYDVKVA
+1087 
-1095 KGEQITKITTPVA
+1095 ITNPIA

-1114 VIDCKQTNKKIG
+1114 EL
-1126 NGPIQIS
+1126 IS
-1133 KITFTTVAE
+1133 TSTKNITITKLTFTEAVK

>member
-1 MKYMLR
+1 
-7 LNWRENKFQT
+7 

-39 GTDSSTTQPGSNNPT
+39 GNDSSTTQPGSNNPT

-181 SSFKVNGADVALDG
+181 SSFKVNDADVALDG

-220 VTIGTIEHGAVTA
+220 VTIGTFEHGAVTA

-244 TFKITSETGYDVSF
+244 TFKITSDTGYDVSF
-258 FKVNGSDV
+258 FKVNGSAV
-266 DYETKEDST
+266 DYVTKEDST

-300 GVYPIEWDTPTH
+300 GVYSIEWDAPAH

-319 GKTQATYGDEVK
+319 GKKSAAYGEDVK
-331 FIFTPETGYE
+331 FVFTPETGYE
-341 IKYLA
+341 IKYLT
-346 INEEQVQAI
+346 INDVQVQWAS
-355 DNTYTTIMGE
+355 DNTYTTTMGE
-365 YGLFVNVQFGLENET
+365 YGLFVTVQFGLENET

-411 TVTPNEGFMIETITV
+411 TVTPNEGYMIETITV

-466 TDSVINEI
+466 TDSVIAEI

-479 IKVKLAGDVTLG
+479 IKVRLAGDVTLG
-491 VTLPLAKG
+491 VTLPLGKG
-499 TTEYDLDGHT
+499 TTEYDLNGHT

-519 DANIDTETLKN
+519 DASTDTATFGN

-537 GNIVSNYDKGTVNVI
+537 GSIVSNYDKGTVNVI
-552 DSSYLAALTL
+552 DSSYLAAFTL
-562 DGVTVSNSSISKVNP
+562 DGVTVSNSSISTVNP

-703 GSGNEVVS
+703 KAGNEVVS

-774 DKTTVVTENNVVK
+774 DETTVVTENNVVK

-849 KFSFDKGAK
+849 NFSFDKGAK

-870 VAGTFKNYNGTTK
+870 VAGTFKNYNGTK
-883 ELVNAVVIDSSA
+883 ELVNTVVIDSSA

-910 GTVTVEEGKLGDKL
+910 GTVTVEEGKVGDKL
-924 KVTAT
+924 TVTAT

-977 VYNVSFNKDNNKKI
+977 VYTVSFVKANNEP
-991 VNGYENNWTN
+991 VNGYNFTWKNTSDNLKFTIANGNNFDGAWDYVRFGTKKGD
-1001 VSDDI
+1001 STGTI
-1006 TYNVENCNNNG
+1006 T
-1017 TAEGQI
+1017 TD
-1023 GKTEWNYIRI
+1023 
-1033 GSKNNPSV
+1033 S
-1041 GSIATATPFVE
+1041 PFAE

-1059 TIDKVN
+1059 TIDKV
-1065 VTYINSIKLLV
+1065 TIASIDSIKLFV
-1076 STSKDFTTDTT
+1076 STSADFKTNT
-1087 TSYDVKVA
+1087 TSYNVNVA
-1095 KGEQITKITTPVA
+1095 EGKQITKITTPVA

-1114 VIDCKQTNKKIG
+1114 EIKCKKASK
-1126 NGPIQIS
+1126 NGIIQIS

>member
-1 MKYMLR
+1 
-7 LNWRENKFQT
+7 

-89 VGADVT
+89 VGVDVT

-167 NVTFTVAP
+167 
-175 EANYVV
+175 
-181 SSFKVNGADVALDG
+181 
-195 NNQAVVVMVAG
+195 
-206 GLNVTASFELGSGT
+206 
-220 VTIGTIEHGAVTA
+220 
-233 DKMTAKIGEDV
+233 DV

-258 FKVNGSDV
+258 FKVNGSAV
-266 DYETKEDST
+266 DYVTKEDST

-300 GVYPIEWDTPTH
+300 GVYSIEWDAPAH

-319 GKTQATYGDEVK
+319 GKTQATYGEEVK

-341 IKYLA
+341 IKYLTV
-346 INEEQVQAI
+346 NEEPVQWAS
-355 DNTYTTIMGE
+355 DNTYTTTMGE
-365 YGLFVNVQFGLENET
+365 YGLFVTVQFGLENET

-391 EHKNKVDDSQDYLY
+391 EHKNKADDTQDYLY
-405 GDTAVV
+405 GDTSVV

-466 TDSVINEI
+466 TDSVIDEI

-519 DANIDTETLKN
+519 DANTDIATFGN

-537 GNIVSNYDKGTVNVI
+537 GSIISNYDKGTVNVI
-552 DSSYLAALTL
+552 DSSYLAAFTL
-562 DGVTVSNSSISKVNP
+562 DGVTVSNSSISTVNP

-703 GSGNEVVS
+703 KSGNEVVS

-774 DKTTVVTENNVVK
+774 DETTVVTENNVVK

-800 DANLYVTTGLLTK
+800 DANLYVTTGVLTEIK
-813 IENAQY
+813 NTQF

-828 TGEELYVYGT
+828 TGEELYVFGT

-849 KFSFDKGAK
+849 QFSFDQKGAE

-870 VAGTFKNYNGTTK
+870 VAGTFKNFKGTK

-924 KVTAT
+924 TVTAT

-977 VYNVSFNKDNNKKI
+977 VYTVSFVKDNCQSSTDYVSNKAWTNTTDGLTYSI
-991 VNGYENNWTN
+991 VN
-1001 VSDDI
+1001 
-1006 TYNVENCNNNG
+1006 CANNNKGWDFIKAGSRKIDSIG
-1017 TAEGQI
+1017 TI
-1023 GKTEWNYIRI
+1023 TTD
-1033 GSKNNPSV
+1033 S
-1041 GSIATATPFVE
+1041 PFAE

-1087 TSYDVKVA
+1087 TSYNVNIA
-1095 KGEQITKITTPVA
+1095 EGEQTTKIKTPVA
-1108 NAYYKY
+1108 NAYYRY
-1114 VIDCKQTNKKIG
+1114 VIDCKKASS

-1133 KITFTTVAE
+1133 KITFTTVAK

>member
-1 MKYMLR
+1 
-7 LNWRENKFQT
+7 

-39 GTDSSTTQPGSNNPT
+39 GNDSSTTQPGSNNPT

-181 SSFKVNGADVALDG
+181 SSFKVNDADVALDG

-244 TFKITSETGYDVSF
+244 TFKITSDTGYDVSF

-275 TGKTYGEA
+275 TGKTYWEA

-300 GVYPIEWDTPTH
+300 GVYPIEWDPTTH

-319 GKTQATYGDEVK
+319 GKTSATYGEDVK

-341 IKYLA
+341 INYLT
-346 INEEQVQAI
+346 INEEPVQWAS
-355 DNTYTTIMGE
+355 DNTYTTTMGE
-365 YGLFVNVQFGLENET
+365 YGLFVTVQFGLENET
-380 ITVNAGEHGTI
+380 VTVNAGEHGTI
-391 EHKNKVDDSQDYLY
+391 EHKNKLDDSQDYKY

-441 SFEQLVEKDLNI
+441 SFEQSVEKDLNI

-519 DANIDTETLKN
+519 DANTDTKTLGN

-537 GNIVSNYDKGTVNVI
+537 GSIVSNYDKGTVNVI
-552 DSSYLAALTL
+552 DSSYLAAFTL
-562 DGVTVSNSSISKVNP
+562 DGVTVSNSSISTVNP

-635 DNTAFLGNTEGIKV
+635 DNTGFLGNTEGIKV

-682 WLDAEANVT
+682 WLNASEANVT

-703 GSGNEVVS
+703 KTGNEVVS

-716 GDERTSAYN
+716 GDETTSAYN
-725 TPVVATLKDNKFT
+725 TPVVATLKDNKFI

-763 AVEAYGYDHDE
+763 AVETYGYDHDE

-800 DANLYVTTGLLTK
+800 DANLYVTTGVLTK

-828 TGEELYVYGT
+828 TGEELYVYRT

-849 KFSFDKGAK
+849 EFLFDKGAK

-870 VAGTFKNYNGTTK
+870 IAGTFKNYNGTK

-910 GTVTVEEGKLGDKL
+910 GTVTVEEGKVGDKL
-924 KVTAT
+924 TVTAT

-944 ALTVAED
+944 ALTVADD

-970 ESAPVAK
+970 ESAPVVK
-977 VYNVSFNKDNNKKI
+977 VYTVSFVKDNNEA
-991 VNGYENNWTN
+991 VNDYVSTWKNTSDNLKFTIANGNNFK
-1001 VSDDI
+1001 
-1006 TYNVENCNNNG
+1006 G
-1017 TAEGQI
+1017 T
-1023 GKTEWNYIRI
+1023 WDYVRF
-1033 GSKNNPSV
+1033 GSKKGDSK
-1041 GSIATATPFVE
+1041 GTITTDSPFAE
-1052 AIAESAI
+1052 AIAES
-1059 TIDKVN
+1059 TIKIDT
-1065 VTYINSIKLLV
+1065 VTPTSINSIKLLV
-1076 STSKDFTTDTT
+1076 STSADFTTDTT
-1087 TSYDVKVA
+1087 TSYDVNVA
-1095 KGEQITKITTPVA
+1095 KGEQTTKIKTPVA
-1108 NAYYKY
+1108 KAYYKY
-1114 VIDCKQTNKKIG
+1114 VIDCKKGK
-1126 NGPIQIS
+1126 NGVIQIS

>member
-1 MKYMLR
+1 
-7 LNWRENKFQT
+7 

-39 GTDSSTTQPGSNNPT
+39 GTDSSTTQPGSTNPT

-195 NNQAVVVMVAG
+195 NNQAVVVMVAS

-220 VTIGTIEHGAVTA
+220 VTIGTFEHGAVTA

-258 FKVNGSDV
+258 FKVNGSAV
-266 DYETKEDST
+266 DYVTKEDST

-300 GVYPIEWDTPTH
+300 GVYPIEWDPTTH
-312 GTIAVEG
+312 GTIAVES
-319 GKTQATYGDEVK
+319 GKTQATYGEEVK
-331 FIFTPETGYE
+331 FVFTPETGYE
-341 IKYLA
+341 IKYLTV
-346 INEEQVQAI
+346 NEEQVQWAS
-355 DNTYTTIMGE
+355 DNTYTTTMGE
-365 YGLFVNVQFGLENET
+365 YGLFVTVQFGLENET

-391 EHKNKVDDSQDYLY
+391 EHKNKADDTQDYLY

-466 TDSVINEI
+466 TDSVIDEI

-519 DANIDTETLKN
+519 DANTDTATFGN

-537 GNIVSNYDKGTVNVI
+537 GSIISNYDKGTVNVI
-552 DSSYLAALTL
+552 DSSYLAAFTL
-562 DGVTVSNSSISKVNP
+562 DGVTVSNSSISTVNP

-597 IKGSSNLGA
+597 IKGSSKLGA

-682 WLDAEANVT
+682 WLDSEANVT

-697 TTAGSW
+697 TAAGSW
-703 GSGNEVVS
+703 KSGNEVVS

-774 DKTTVVTENNVVK
+774 DATTVVTENNVVK

-800 DANLYVTTGLLTK
+800 DANLYVTTGVLTEIK
-813 IENAQY
+813 NAQF

-828 TGEELYVYGT
+828 TGEELYVFCT

-849 KFSFDKGAK
+849 NFSFDKGGAE

-870 VAGTFKNYNGTTK
+870 VAGTFKNSKGTK

-924 KVTAT
+924 TVTAT
-929 PKEGYKVSSIKVNDQ
+929 PKAGYKVSSIKVNDQ
-944 ALTVAED
+944 TLTVAED

-970 ESAPVAK
+970 DSAPVAK
-977 VYNVSFNKDNNKKI
+977 VYNVLFNKDNNKKG
-991 VNGYENNWTN
+991 VQGYKNDWTN
-1001 VSDDI
+1001 VSDGI
-1006 TYNVENCNNNG
+1006 TYNVVNCNNNNN
-1017 TAEGQI
+1017 
-1023 GKTEWNYIRI
+1023 EWDFIRI
-1033 GSKNNPSV
+1033 GSKNNVSV
-1041 GSIATATPFVE
+1041 GSIATASPFAE
-1052 AIAESAI
+1052 AIAES
-1059 TIDKVN
+1059 TIKIDA
-1065 VTYINSIKLLV
+1065 VTATSINSIKLLV
-1076 STSKDFTTDTT
+1076 STSADFKTNTA
-1087 TSYDVKVA
+1087 SYDVTVA
-1095 KGEQITKITTPVA
+1095 KGEQTTKITTPVA

-1114 VIDCKQTNKKIG
+1114 EINCKKAS
-1126 NGPIQIS
+1126 NGSIQIS
-1133 KITFTTVAE
+1133 KITFTTVAK

>member
-1 MKYMLR
+1 MKYMLK

-17 MKKKNHLIAL
+17 MKKKIHLIAL
-27 SVLIASLVGCNG
+27 SVLIASLVGCG
-39 GTDSSTTQPGSNNPT
+39 GNNSSTTQPGSSNSA

-73 GAVEHGSV
+73 EAVEHGS
-81 TADKMTAE
+81 
-89 VGADVT
+89 
-95 FTVTPDENYSV
+95 
-106 KSFKVNN
+106 
-113 DEKQLNDSN
+113 
-122 QVVVKMV
+122 
-129 EGGLTVSAEFEIN
+129 
-142 SAAVTITQAD
+142 
-152 HGSISADKSTAKIGE
+152 
-167 NVTFTVAP
+167 
-175 EANYVV
+175 
-181 SSFKVNGADVALDG
+181 
-195 NNQAVVVMVAG
+195 
-206 GLNVTASFELGSGT
+206 
-220 VTIGTIEHGAVTA
+220 VTA

-244 TFKITSETGYDVSF
+244 TFKITSDTGYEVNF
-258 FKVNGSDV
+258 FKVNGTSV
-266 DYETKEDST
+266 EYEVKEDST
-275 TGKTYGEA
+275 TGKTYWEA
-283 KVKMVSGG
+283 KAKMVSGG

-300 GVYPIEWDTPTH
+300 AVYAIEWDAPTH

-319 GKTQATYGDEVK
+319 GKTTAIYGEEVK
-331 FIFTPETGYE
+331 FIFTPETGYK
-341 IKYLA
+341 INYLT
-346 INEEQVQAI
+346 INGEQAQWAS
-355 DNTYTTIMGE
+355 DNTYTTAMGE
-365 YGLFVNVQFGLENET
+365 YGLYVTVMFGLENET

-391 EHKNKVDDSQDYLY
+391 EHKNKADDSQDYLY

-411 TVTPNEGFMIETITV
+411 TVTPNEGYLIETITV
-426 DGKAIEVPED
+426 NGEAIEVPED

-441 SFEQLVEKDLNI
+441 SFEQLVDKDLNI

-466 TDSVINEI
+466 TDSVIDEI

-479 IKVKLAGDVTLG
+479 IKVKLAGNVTLG
-491 VTLPLAKG
+491 AALPLAKG

-514 NGMLR
+514 NGMLI
-519 DANIDTETLKN
+519 DANTDTATFGN
-530 KSVTLKN
+530 KFVTLKN
-537 GNIVSNYDKGTVNVI
+537 GSIVSNSDKGTVNVI
-552 DSSYLAALTL
+552 NSSDLAALTL
-562 DGVTVSNSSISKVNP
+562 DGVTVSNNTISTEKP

-623 DNTKVTVTSDDF
+623 ENTKVTVTSDDF
-635 DNTAFLGNTEGIKV
+635 DNAAFIGNTEGINV

-682 WLDAEANVT
+682 WLDASEANVT

-703 GSGNEVVS
+703 ATGNEVVS

-738 VAKGDKMSIHSD
+738 VTKGDKMSIHSD
-750 GTVATT
+750 GTVKTT

-774 DKTTVVTENNVVK
+774 DATTVVTENNVVK

-800 DANLYVTTGLLTK
+800 DANLYVTTGVLTEIK
-813 IENAQY
+813 TPQY

-828 TGEELYVYGT
+828 TGEELYVFGT
-838 YLDNNYSFDGT
+838 YLNNNYSFDGT

-870 VAGTFKNYNGTTK
+870 VAGTFKNHYGTK
-883 ELVNAVVIDSSA
+883 ELVSAVVIDSSA

-944 ALTVAED
+944 ALTVADD

-970 ESAPVAK
+970 EFAPVAK
-977 VYNVSFNKDNNKKI
+977 VYTVSFVKANCQGSTDYYQNKAWKNTTDGLTYSIVNCANNNKTWDFIK
-991 VNGYENNWTN
+991 
-1001 VSDDI
+1001 
-1006 TYNVENCNNNG
+1006 
-1017 TAEGQI
+1017 A
-1023 GKTEWNYIRI
+1023 
-1033 GSKNNPSV
+1033 GSKTKD
-1041 GSIATATPFVE
+1041 SIGTITTDKPFAE
-1052 AIAESAI
+1052 AIAES
-1059 TIDKVN
+1059 TIKIDA
-1065 VTYINSIKLLV
+1065 VTPASINSIKLLV
-1076 STSKDFTTDTT
+1076 STSADFTTETT

-1095 KGEQITKITTPVA
+1095 SGEQTTKITTPVK
-1108 NAYYKY
+1108 NAYYRY
-1114 VIDCKQTNKKIG
+1114 VIDCKKASK
-1126 NGPIQIS
+1126 NGSIQIS
-1133 KITFTTVAE
+1133 KITFTTVVE

>member
-1 MKYMLR
+1 
-7 LNWRENKFQT
+7 
-17 MKKKNHLIAL
+17 MKKKNYLIAL

-39 GTDSSTTQPGSNNPT
+39 GNDSSTTQPGSNNPT

-181 SSFKVNGADVALDG
+181 SSFKVNDADVALDG

-244 TFKITSETGYDVSF
+244 TFKITSDTGYDVSS

-266 DYETKEDST
+266 DYATKEDST
-275 TGKTYGEA
+275 TGKTYWEA

-300 GVYPIEWDTPTH
+300 AVYSIEWDTPTH

-319 GKTQATYGDEVK
+319 GKTQATYGEEVK

-341 IKYLA
+341 IKYLT
-346 INEEQVQAI
+346 INEEQVQAS
-355 DNTYTTIMGE
+355 DNTYTTTMGE
-365 YGLFVNVQFGLENET
+365 YGLFVTVQFGLENET

-391 EHKNKVDDSQDYLY
+391 EHKNKADDSQDYLY

-411 TVTPNEGFMIETITV
+411 TVTPKEGYMIETITV

-466 TDSVINEI
+466 TDAVINEI

-519 DANIDTETLKN
+519 DANTDTTTLGN
-530 KSVTLKN
+530 KSVTFKN
-537 GNIVSNYDKGTVNVI
+537 GSIISNYDKGTVNVI
-552 DSSYLAALTL
+552 DSSYLAAFTL
-562 DGVTVSNSSISKVNP
+562 DGVTVSNSSISTVNP

-635 DNTAFLGNTEGIKV
+635 DNTGFLGNTEGIKV

-682 WLDAEANVT
+682 WLNASEANVT

-703 GSGNEVVS
+703 KAGNEVVS

-716 GDERTSAYN
+716 GDERTTAYN

-787 KTLKELNEMTTDD
+787 SNIAEVVAKSLKDD
-800 DANLYVTTGLLTK
+800 TKLYYVTGVVKDIYDETHGNIHLLDKTTGQSM
-813 IENAQY
+813 I
-819 GNLYLTDKA
+819 
-828 TGEELYVYGT
+828 VYGT
-838 YLDNNYSFDGT
+838 YLTNEYSFDES
-849 KFSFDKGAK
+849 KFSFKQSDSTP
-858 VITSDYLGKEIT
+858 ITKEYIGKEIT
-870 VAGTFKNYNGTTK
+870 VAGTLGFHGGAGQIVNGFVLDAKADKYNDDLT
-883 ELVNAVVIDSSA
+883 VS
-895 EKVAAKVVTEYDAEK
+895 YDNSK
-910 GTVTVEEGKLGDKL
+910 GTVVLSKENPQLGDE
-924 KVTAT
+924 VTITAT
-929 PKEGYKVSSIKVNDQ
+929 PKEGYRLSKVTLKTIDDVESDITSTLK
-944 ALTVAED
+944 
-951 NTAEFT
+951 FT
-957 AELNNKVVVEFVS
+957 AGLKDTITVEFVS
-970 ESAPVAK
+970 DSTPVAT
-977 VYNVSFNKDNNKKI
+977 VHEVVFNGENNNEPVGAYDKTWTNTTNGIKYVI
-991 VNGYENNWTN
+991 VNG
-1001 VSDDI
+1001 
-1006 TYNVENCNNNG
+1006 NNNTNQWDYIKFG
-1017 TAEGQI
+1017 RRKVASI
-1023 GKTEWNYIRI
+1023 GNIHTL
-1033 GSKNNPSV
+1033 S
-1041 GSIATATPFVE
+1041 PFVNP
-1052 AIAESAI
+1052 IASSTI
-1059 TIDKVN
+1059 TIDSITAAKV
-1065 VTYINSIKLLV
+1065 NSIKFYI
-1076 STSKDFTTDTT
+1076 STNEDFSNAEVHNLAIKTGVIETT
-1087 TSYDVKVA
+1087 V
-1095 KGEQITKITTPVA
+1095 TTPVA
-1108 NAYYKY
+1108 NAFYKY
-1114 VIDCKQTNKKIG
+1114 EFDCQSGSG
-1126 NGPIQIS
+1126 NGFVQIS
-1133 KITFTTVAE
+1133 KVTFTEKV

>member
-1 MKYMLR
+1 MLR
-7 LNWRENKFQT
+7 LNWGENKFQT
-17 MKKKNHLIAL
+17 MKKKIHLIAL
-27 SVLIASLVGCNG
+27 SVLIASLVCCG
-39 GTDSSTTQPGSNNPT
+39 GNNSSTTQPGSSNSA
-54 TPTAPSTQQP
+54 TPTAPSTKQP
-64 EKKTGTVTI
+64 EKKTGTVII

-113 DEKQLNDSN
+113 DEKQLNASN

-152 HGSISADKSTAKIGE
+152 HGSVSADKSTAKIGE

-181 SSFKVNGADVALDG
+181 SSFKVNDADVALDG

-220 VTIGTIEHGAVTA
+220 VTIGTMEHGAVTA

-244 TFKITSETGYDVSF
+244 TFKITSDTGYEVNF
-258 FKVNGSDV
+258 FKVNGTSV
-266 DYETKEDST
+266 EYEVKEDST
-275 TGKTYGEA
+275 TGKTYWEA
-283 KVKMVSGG
+283 KAKMVSGG

-300 GVYPIEWDTPTH
+300 AVYAIEWDAPTH

-319 GKTQATYGDEVK
+319 GKTTAIYGEEVK
-331 FIFTPETGYE
+331 FIFTPETGYK
-341 IKYLA
+341 INYLT
-346 INEEQVQAI
+346 INGEQAQWAS
-355 DNTYTTIMGE
+355 DNTYTTAMGE
-365 YGLFVNVQFGLENET
+365 YGLYVTVMFGLQNET

-391 EHKNKVDDSQDYLY
+391 EHKNKADDSQDYLY

-411 TVTPNEGFMIETITV
+411 TVTPNEGYLIETIKV
-426 DGKAIEVPED
+426 NGEAVEVPED

-466 TDSVINEI
+466 TDSVIDEI

-479 IKVKLAGDVTLG
+479 IKVKLAGNVTLG
-491 VTLPLAKG
+491 VALPLAKG

-514 NGMLR
+514 NGMLI
-519 DANIDTETLKN
+519 DANTDTATFGS

-537 GNIVSNYDKGTVNVI
+537 GSIVSNFDKGTVNVI
-552 DSSYLAALTL
+552 NSSDLAALTL
-562 DGVTVSNSSISKVNP
+562 DGVTVSNSTISTDKP

-623 DNTKVTVTSDDF
+623 ENTKVTVTSDDF
-635 DNTAFLGNTEGIKV
+635 DNAAFIGNTEGINV

-682 WLDAEANVT
+682 WLDASEANVT

-703 GSGNEVVS
+703 STGNEVVS

-750 GTVATT
+750 GTVKTT

-763 AVEAYGYDHDE
+763 AVEAYGYDYDE
-774 DKTTVVTENNVVK
+774 DATTVVTENNVVK

-800 DANLYVTTGLLTK
+800 DANLYVTTGVLTNIK
-813 IENAQY
+813 TSQY

-828 TGEELYVYGT
+828 TGDELYVYGT
-838 YLDNNYSFDGT
+838 YLDNKYSFDGT
-849 KFSFDKGAK
+849 KFSFDKKGAE

-870 VAGTFKNYNGTTK
+870 VAGTFKNYQGTK
-883 ELVNAVVIDSSA
+883 ELVSAVVIDSSA

-944 ALTVAED
+944 ALTVADD

-970 ESAPVAK
+970 DSAPVAT
-977 VYNVSFNKDNNKKI
+977 VHEVVFN
-991 VNGYENNWTN
+991 
-1001 VSDDI
+1001 
-1006 TYNVENCNNNG
+1006 
-1017 TAEGQI
+1017 
-1023 GKTEWNYIRI
+1023 
-1033 GSKNNPSV
+1033 SKNNEKCDQYTEKWINTTDGIKYVIENGSNFNNAWNTVKFGRKKDPSV
-1041 GSIATATPFVE
+1041 GKIYTQSPFANPIASST
-1052 AIAESAI
+1052 I
-1059 TIDKVN
+1059 TIDSIINVAKV
-1065 VTYINSIKLLV
+1065 NSIKFYV
-1076 STSKDFTTDTT
+1076 STSADFSNAEVHDLAIKQGVIETT
-1087 TSYDVKVA
+1087 V
-1095 KGEQITKITTPVA
+1095 TTPVA

-1114 VIDCKQTNKKIG
+1114 EIDCQPSGK
-1126 NGPIQIS
+1126 NGFVSIS
-1133 KITFTTVAE
+1133 KVTFTEKI

>member
-39 GTDSSTTQPGSNNPT
+39 GNDSSTTQPGSNNPT

-64 EKKTGTVTI
+64 VKKTGTVTI

-167 NVTFTVAP
+167 
-175 EANYVV
+175 
-181 SSFKVNGADVALDG
+181 
-195 NNQAVVVMVAG
+195 
-206 GLNVTASFELGSGT
+206 
-220 VTIGTIEHGAVTA
+220 
-233 DKMTAKIGEDV
+233 DV
-244 TFKITSETGYDVSF
+244 TFKITSDTGYDVSF

-266 DYETKEDST
+266 GYVTKEDPT

-300 GVYPIEWDTPTH
+300 GVYSIEWDIPTH

-319 GKTQATYGDEVK
+319 DKNKATYGEEVK
-331 FIFTPETGYE
+331 FIFTPDTGYE
-341 IKYLA
+341 IKYLT
-346 INEEQVQAI
+346 INEEQVQWAS
-355 DNTYTTIMGE
+355 DNTYTTTMGE
-365 YGLFVNVQFGLENET
+365 YGLFVTVQFGLENET

-391 EHKNKVDDSQDYLY
+391 EHKNKADDTQDYLY

-411 TVTPNEGFMIETITV
+411 TVTPNEGYMIETITV

-479 IKVKLAGDVTLG
+479 IKVKIAGDVTLG
-491 VTLPLAKG
+491 VALPLAKG

-519 DANIDTETLKN
+519 DANTDTATFGN

-537 GNIVSNYDKGTVNVI
+537 GKIISNSDKGTVNVI
-552 DSSYLAALTL
+552 DSSYLAAFTL
-562 DGVTVSNSSISKVNP
+562 DGVTVSNNTISTDNP

-635 DNTAFLGNTEGIKV
+635 DNTGFLGNTEGIKV

-682 WLDAEANVT
+682 WLDASEANVT

-703 GSGNEVVS
+703 KTGNEVVS

-774 DKTTVVTENNVVK
+774 DETTVVTENNVVK
-787 KTLKELNEMTTDD
+787 SNIAEVVAKSEKDD
-800 DANLYVTTGLLTK
+800 TKLYYVTGVVKDIYDETHGNIHLLDKTTGQSM
-813 IENAQY
+813 I
-819 GNLYLTDKA
+819 
-828 TGEELYVYGT
+828 VYGT
-838 YLDNNYSFDGT
+838 YLTNEYSFDGS
-849 KFSFDKGAK
+849 KFSFKQSDSTP
-858 VITSDYLGKEIT
+858 ITKEYIGKEIT
-870 VAGTFKNYNGTTK
+870 VAGTLGFHGGAGQIVNGFVLDAKADKYNDDLT
-883 ELVNAVVIDSSA
+883 VS
-895 EKVAAKVVTEYDAEK
+895 YDNSK
-910 GTVTVEEGKLGDKL
+910 GTVVLSKENPQLGDE
-924 KVTAT
+924 VTITAT
-929 PKEGYKVSSIKVNDQ
+929 PKEGYRLSKVTLKTIDDVESDITSTLK
-944 ALTVAED
+944 
-951 NTAEFT
+951 FT
-957 AELNNKVVVEFVS
+957 AGLKDTITVEFVS
-970 ESAPVAK
+970 DSTPVAT
-977 VYNVSFNKDNNKKI
+977 VHEVVFNGENNNKPVGAYDKTWTNTTNGIKYVI
-991 VNGYENNWTN
+991 VNG
-1001 VSDDI
+1001 
-1006 TYNVENCNNNG
+1006 NNNTNKWDYIKFG
-1017 TAEGQI
+1017 RKKVASI
-1023 GKTEWNYIRI
+1023 GNIHTL
-1033 GSKNNPSV
+1033 SPFANP
-1041 GSIATATPFVE
+1041 IASST
-1052 AIAESAI
+1052 I
-1059 TIDKVN
+1059 TIDSITDAKV
-1065 VTYINSIKLLV
+1065 NSIKFYI
-1076 STSKDFTTDTT
+1076 STNEDFSNAEVHNLAIKTGVIETT
-1087 TSYDVKVA
+1087 V
-1095 KGEQITKITTPVA
+1095 TTPVA

-1114 VIDCKQTNKKIG
+1114 EFDCQSGSG
-1126 NGPIQIS
+1126 NGFVQIS
-1133 KITFTTVAE
+1133 KVTFTEKV

>member
-1 MKYMLR
+1 MLR

-39 GTDSSTTQPGSNNPT
+39 GNDSSTTQPGSNNPT

-181 SSFKVNGADVALDG
+181 SSFKVNDADVTLDG

-220 VTIGTIEHGAVTA
+220 VTIGAIEHGAVTA

-258 FKVNGSDV
+258 FKVNGSAV

-300 GVYPIEWDTPTH
+300 GVYSIEWDAPTH

-319 GKTQATYGDEVK
+319 GKTSATYGEDVK

-341 IKYLA
+341 IKSLT
-346 INEEQVQAI
+346 INNEKVQWAD
-355 DNTYTTIMGE
+355 DNTYITTMGE

-391 EHKNKVDDSQDYLY
+391 EHKNKADDSQDYLY

-411 TVTPNEGFMIETITV
+411 TVTPNEGYMIETITV

-460 HTISEF
+460 LTISEF
-466 TDSVINEI
+466 TDSVIAEI

-514 NGMLR
+514 DGMLSVAKT
-519 DANIDTETLKN
+519 DAGN

-537 GNIVSNYDKGTVNVI
+537 GSIVSNYDKGTVNVI
-552 DSSYLAALTL
+552 NSSYLAAFTL
-562 DGVTVSNSSISKVNP
+562 DGVTVSNSSISTVNP

-635 DNTAFLGNTEGIKV
+635 DNTGFLGNTEGIKV

-703 GSGNEVVS
+703 KSGNEVVS

-716 GDERTSAYN
+716 GDETTSAYN
-725 TPVVATLKDNKFT
+725 TPVVAALKNNKFT
-738 VAKGDKMSIHSD
+738 VANGDKMSIHSD

-774 DKTTVVTENNVVK
+774 DETTVVTENNVVK

-800 DANLYVTTGLLTK
+800 DANLYVTTGVLTEIK
-813 IENAQY
+813 TPKY

-828 TGEELYVYGT
+828 TGEELYVFGT

-849 KFSFDKGAK
+849 NFSFDKGGAE

-870 VAGTFKNYNGTTK
+870 VAGTFKNFKGTK
-883 ELVNAVVIDSSA
+883 ELVNAVVIDSSV
-895 EKVAAKVVTEYDAEK
+895 EKVAAKIVTEYDAEK

-924 KVTAT
+924 TVTAT
-929 PKEGYKVSSIKVNDQ
+929 PKAGYKVSSIKVNDQ
-944 ALTVAED
+944 ALTVADD

-970 ESAPVAK
+970 ESAPVVK
-977 VYNVSFNKDNNKKI
+977 VYNVLFNKDNNRKG
-991 VNGYENNWTN
+991 VQGYKNDWTN
-1001 VSDDI
+1001 VSDGT
-1006 TYNVENCNNNG
+1006 TYNVVNCNNNNN
-1017 TAEGQI
+1017 
-1023 GKTEWNYIRI
+1023 EWDFIRI
-1033 GSKNNPSV
+1033 GSKKNVSV
-1041 GSIATATPFVE
+1041 GSISTASPFTE

-1065 VTYINSIKLLV
+1065 VAYINSIKLLV
-1076 STSKDFTTDTT
+1076 STSADFKTGTTP
-1087 TSYDVKVA
+1087 YNVNVA
-1095 KGEQITKITTPVA
+1095 EGKQTTKITTPVA
-1108 NAYYKY
+1108 NAYYRY
-1114 VIDCKQTNKKIG
+1114 VIDCKQAKD
-1126 NGPIQIS
+1126 NGSIQIS

>member
-1 MKYMLR
+1 
-7 LNWRENKFQT
+7 
-17 MKKKNHLIAL
+17 
-27 SVLIASLVGCNG
+27 
-39 GTDSSTTQPGSNNPT
+39 
-54 TPTAPSTQQP
+54 
-64 EKKTGTVTI
+64 
-73 GAVEHGSV
+73 
-81 TADKMTAE
+81 
-89 VGADVT
+89 
-95 FTVTPDENYSV
+95 
-106 KSFKVNN
+106 
-113 DEKQLNDSN
+113 
-122 QVVVKMV
+122 
-129 EGGLTVSAEFEIN
+129 
-142 SAAVTITQAD
+142 
-152 HGSISADKSTAKIGE
+152 
-167 NVTFTVAP
+167 
-175 EANYVV
+175 
-181 SSFKVNGADVALDG
+181 
-195 NNQAVVVMVAG
+195 
-206 GLNVTASFELGSGT
+206 
-220 VTIGTIEHGAVTA
+220 
-233 DKMTAKIGEDV
+233 
-244 TFKITSETGYDVSF
+244 
-258 FKVNGSDV
+258 
-266 DYETKEDST
+266 
-275 TGKTYGEA
+275 
-283 KVKMVSGG
+283 
-291 LTVTAEFKL
+291 
-300 GVYPIEWDTPTH
+300 
-312 GTIAVEG
+312 
-319 GKTQATYGDEVK
+319 
-331 FIFTPETGYE
+331 
-341 IKYLA
+341 
-346 INEEQVQAI
+346 
-355 DNTYTTIMGE
+355 
-365 YGLFVNVQFGLENET
+365 
-380 ITVNAGEHGTI
+380 
-391 EHKNKVDDSQDYLY
+391 
-405 GDTAVV
+405 
-411 TVTPNEGFMIETITV
+411 MIETITV

-466 TDSVINEI
+466 TDSVIDEI

-519 DANIDTETLKN
+519 DANTDTATFGN

-537 GNIVSNYDKGTVNVI
+537 GSIISNYDKGTVNVI
-552 DSSYLAALTL
+552 DSSYLAAFTL
-562 DGVTVSNSSISKVNP
+562 DGVTVSNSSISTVNP

-597 IKGSSNLGA
+597 IKGSSKLGA

-682 WLDAEANVT
+682 WLDSEANVT

-697 TTAGSW
+697 TAAGSW
-703 GSGNEVVS
+703 KSGNEVVS

-774 DKTTVVTENNVVK
+774 DATTVVTENNVVK

-800 DANLYVTTGLLTK
+800 DANLYVTTGVLTEIK
-813 IENAQY
+813 NAQF

-828 TGEELYVYGT
+828 TGEELYVFCT

-849 KFSFDKGAK
+849 NFSFDKGGAE

-870 VAGTFKNYNGTTK
+870 VAGTFKNFKGTK

-924 KVTAT
+924 TVTAT
-929 PKEGYKVSSIKVNDQ
+929 PKAGYKVSSIKVNDQ
-944 ALTVAED
+944 TLTVAED

-970 ESAPVAK
+970 DSAPVAK
-977 VYNVSFNKDNNKKI
+977 VYNVLFNKDNNKKG
-991 VNGYENNWTN
+991 VQGYKNDWTN
-1001 VSDDI
+1001 VSDGI
-1006 TYNVENCNNNG
+1006 TYNVVNCNNNNN
-1017 TAEGQI
+1017 
-1023 GKTEWNYIRI
+1023 EWDFIRI
-1033 GSKNNPSV
+1033 GSKKNVSV
-1041 GSIATATPFVE
+1041 GSIATASPFAE
-1052 AIAESAI
+1052 AIAES
-1059 TIDKVN
+1059 TIKIDA
-1065 VTYINSIKLLV
+1065 VTATSINSIKLLV
-1076 STSKDFTTDTT
+1076 STSADFKTNTA
-1087 TSYDVKVA
+1087 SYDVTIA
-1095 KGEQITKITTPVA
+1095 KGEQTTKITTPVA

-1114 VIDCKQTNKKIG
+1114 EINCKKAS
-1126 NGPIQIS
+1126 NGSIQIS
-1133 KITFTTVAE
+1133 KITFTTVAK

>member
-1 MKYMLR
+1 
-7 LNWRENKFQT
+7 

-39 GTDSSTTQPGSNNPT
+39 GNDSSTTQPGSNNPT

-181 SSFKVNGADVALDG
+181 SSFKVNDADVALDG

-220 VTIGTIEHGAVTA
+220 VTIGTFEHGAVTA

-244 TFKITSETGYDVSF
+244 TFKITSDTGYDVSF

-266 DYETKEDST
+266 GYVTKEDPT

-300 GVYPIEWDTPTH
+300 GVYSIEWDAPTH

-319 GKTQATYGDEVK
+319 DKKSATYGEEVK
-331 FIFTPETGYE
+331 FIFTPDTGYE
-341 IKYLA
+341 IKYLT
-346 INEEQVQAI
+346 INEEQVQWAS
-355 DNTYTTIMGE
+355 DNTFITTMGE
-365 YGLFVNVQFGLENET
+365 YGLFVTVQFGLENET

-391 EHKNKVDDSQDYLY
+391 EHKNKVDDSQGYLY

-426 DGKAIEVPED
+426 DGKTIQVPED

-491 VTLPLAKG
+491 VALPLAKG
-499 TTEYDLDGHT
+499 TTEYDLGGHT

-519 DANIDTETLKN
+519 DANTDTATFGN

-537 GNIVSNYDKGTVNVI
+537 GKIISNYDKGTVNVI
-552 DSSYLAALTL
+552 DSSYLAAFTL
-562 DGVTVSNSSISKVNP
+562 DGVTVSNSSISTVNP

-635 DNTAFLGNTEGIKV
+635 DNTGFLGNTEGIKV

-682 WLDAEANVT
+682 WLDASEANVT

-703 GSGNEVVS
+703 KTGNEVVS

-738 VAKGDKMSIHSD
+738 VVKGDKMSIHSD

-763 AVEAYGYDHDE
+763 AVETYGYDHDE

-813 IENAQY
+813 IKAAQY

-828 TGEELYVYGT
+828 TGEELYVFGT

-849 KFSFDKGAK
+849 KFSFDKKGAK

-870 VAGTFKNYNGTTK
+870 VAGTFKNYNGTK
-883 ELVNAVVIDSSA
+883 ELVNTVVIDSSA

-910 GTVTVEEGKLGDKL
+910 GTVTVEEGKVGDKL
-924 KVTAT
+924 TVTAT

-944 ALTVAED
+944 ALTVADD
-951 NTAEFT
+951 NKAEFT

-977 VYNVSFNKDNNKKI
+977 VYTVSFVKANCGKGSTDYVSGKAWTNTTDGLTYSI
-991 VNGYENNWTN
+991 VNCAN
-1001 VSDDI
+1001 
-1006 TYNVENCNNNG
+1006 NNNG
-1017 TAEGQI
+1017 WDFIKA
-1023 GKTEWNYIRI
+1023 
-1033 GSKNNPSV
+1033 GSKNKD
-1041 GSIATATPFVE
+1041 SIGTITTDKPFAE
-1052 AIAESAI
+1052 AIAES
-1059 TIDKVN
+1059 TIKIDA
-1065 VTYINSIKLLV
+1065 VTPTSINSIKLLV
-1076 STSKDFTTDTT
+1076 STSADFTTDTT
-1087 TSYDVKVA
+1087 TSYDVNVA
-1095 KGEQITKITTPVA
+1095 KEEQTTKITTPVA
-1108 NAYYKY
+1108 NAYYRY
-1114 VIDCKQTNKKIG
+1114 VIDCKKASK

>member
-1 MKYMLR
+1 
-7 LNWRENKFQT
+7 

-39 GTDSSTTQPGSNNPT
+39 GTDSSTTQPGSNNPI

-81 TADKMTAE
+81 IADKMTAE

-181 SSFKVNGADVALDG
+181 SSFKVNDADVALDG

-220 VTIGTIEHGAVTA
+220 VTIGTFEHGSVTA

-266 DYETKEDST
+266 DYVTKEDST

-300 GVYPIEWDTPTH
+300 GVYSIEWDAPAH

-319 GKTQATYGDEVK
+319 DKTQATYGDDVK
-331 FIFTPETGYE
+331 FIFTPDTGYE
-341 IKYLA
+341 IKYLT
-346 INEEQVQAI
+346 INDEQVQWAS
-355 DNTYTTIMGE
+355 DNTYTTTMGE
-365 YGLFVNVQFGLENET
+365 YGLFVTVQFGLENET

-391 EHKNKVDDSQDYLY
+391 EHKNKVDDTQDYLY

-474 KNAQD
+474 KKAQD

-491 VTLPLAKG
+491 VALPLAKG

-519 DANIDTETLKN
+519 DANTDTATFGN

-537 GNIVSNYDKGTVNVI
+537 GKIISNYDKGTVNVI
-552 DSSYLAALTL
+552 DSSYLAAFTL
-562 DGVTVSNSSISKVNP
+562 DGVTISNSSISTDNP

-703 GSGNEVVS
+703 RTGNEVVS

-800 DANLYVTTGLLTK
+800 DANLYVTTGVLTEIK
-813 IENAQY
+813 TPKY

-828 TGEELYVYGT
+828 TGEELYVFCT

-849 KFSFDKGAK
+849 KFSFDKNGAK

-870 VAGTFKNYNGTTK
+870 IAGTFQNFKGTK

-924 KVTAT
+924 TVTAT
-929 PKEGYKVSSIKVNDQ
+929 PKEGYKVSSIKVNNQ

-977 VYNVSFNKDNNKKI
+977 VYNVSFNKDNNKKP
-991 VNGYENNWTN
+991 VQNYTSKWTN
-1001 VSDDI
+1001 VSDGI
-1006 TYNVENCNNNG
+1006 TYNVENCNNNNTG
-1017 TAEGQI
+1017 EGQI
-1023 GKTEWNYIRI
+1023 GQTEWNYIKI
-1033 GSKNNPSV
+1033 GSKNNASV
-1041 GSIATATPFVE
+1041 GSIATASPFAE

-1059 TIDKVN
+1059 TIDN
-1065 VTYINSIKLLV
+1065 VKDQQFINSIKLLV

-1087 TSYDVKVA
+1087 TSYDVNVA
-1095 KGEQITKITTPVA
+1095 SGEQITKIITPVA

-1114 VIDCKQTNKKIG
+1114 EIDCKQSTKKIG
-1126 NGPIQIS
+1126 NGLIQIS
-1133 KITFTTVAE
+1133 KITFTTVAK

>member
-1 MKYMLR
+1 
-7 LNWRENKFQT
+7 

-39 GTDSSTTQPGSNNPT
+39 GNDSSTTQPGSNNPT

-81 TADKMTAE
+81 IADKMTAE

-181 SSFKVNGADVALDG
+181 SSFKVNDADVALDG
-195 NNQAVVVMVAG
+195 NNQAVVVMVAS

-244 TFKITSETGYDVSF
+244 TFKITSDTGYDVSS

-266 DYETKEDST
+266 EYVTKEDST
-275 TGKTYGEA
+275 TGKTYWEA

-300 GVYPIEWDTPTH
+300 GVYSIDWDAPSH

-319 GKTQATYGDEVK
+319 GKTQATYGEDVK

-341 IKYLA
+341 IKSLT
-346 INEEQVQAI
+346 INEEQVQWAN
-355 DNTYTTIMGE
+355 DNTYTTTMGE

-391 EHKNKVDDSQDYLY
+391 EHKNKVDDSQDYKY

-491 VTLPLAKG
+491 VVLPLAKG

-519 DANIDTETLKN
+519 DANTDIATFGN
-530 KSVTLKN
+530 KSVILKN
-537 GNIVSNYDKGTVNVI
+537 GSIISNYDKGTVNVI
-552 DSSYLAALTL
+552 DSSYLAAFTL
-562 DGVTVSNSSISKVNP
+562 DGVTVSNSSISTVNP

-635 DNTAFLGNTEGIKV
+635 DNTGFLGNTEGIKV

-670 DISGSTFVSTGK
+670 DISESTFVSTGK
-682 WLDAEANVT
+682 WLNASEANVT

-703 GSGNEVVS
+703 RSGNEVVS

-716 GDERTSAYN
+716 GDETTSAYN

-800 DANLYVTTGLLTK
+800 DANLYVTTGVLTEIK
-813 IENAQY
+813 NAQF

-828 TGEELYVYGT
+828 TGEELYVYRT

-849 KFSFDKGAK
+849 EFLFDKGAK

-870 VAGTFKNYNGTTK
+870 VAGTFKNYNGTK

-910 GTVTVEEGKLGDKL
+910 GTVTVEEGKVGDKL
-924 KVTAT
+924 TVTAT

-944 ALTVAED
+944 ALTVADD

-977 VYNVSFNKDNNKKI
+977 VYTVSFVKANNEA
-991 VNGYENNWTN
+991 VNDYVSTWKNT
-1001 VSDDI
+1001 SDDLKFTI
-1006 TYNVENCNNNG
+1006 ANGNNYKG
-1017 TAEGQI
+1017 TWDYV
-1023 GKTEWNYIRI
+1023 KF
-1033 GSKNNPSV
+1033 GSKKVASK
-1041 GSIATATPFVE
+1041 GTITTDSPFVE
-1052 AIAESAI
+1052 AIAESTI

-1065 VTYINSIKLLV
+1065 DASINSIKLLV
-1076 STSKDFTTDTT
+1076 STSDKFTDDTT

-1095 KGEQITKITTPVA
+1095 EGKQTTKIKTPVA
-1108 NAYYKY
+1108 NAYYRY
-1114 VIDCKQTNKKIG
+1114 VIDCKKAS
-1126 NGPIQIS
+1126 NGSIAIS
-1133 KITFTTVAE
+1133 KITFTPVAE